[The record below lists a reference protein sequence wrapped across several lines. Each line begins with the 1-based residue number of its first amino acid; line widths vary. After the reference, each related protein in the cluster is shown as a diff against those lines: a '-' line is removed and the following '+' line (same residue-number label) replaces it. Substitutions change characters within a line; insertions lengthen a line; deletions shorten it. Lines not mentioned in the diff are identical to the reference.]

1 MEILCGQ
8 KHLSAQELWGKGK
21 SIVTDFNSLIAEFG
35 NQVRE
40 NLRFGEGEPEAQ
52 LTNPVAT
59 LLKGFGALHS
69 MEVQTVRETSL
80 KTAGGGLVSEG
91 LVRPDYAIMVDGVL
105 TGYVEL
111 KAPGKNIDPDS
122 FTKKSHEYKQWQ
134 RLRNLPNLLY
144 TNGTE
149 WRLYRYGK
157 PVPTGSEK
165 NDNAVNVSAGS
176 VIINKKRVLFPEKI
190 TWSAPANLATLF
202 LNFLRWVPAP
212 ITSADRLVETL
223 APLAALLREEMLLG
237 LDAQEKTYKAD
248 QAKAKKKGEEDLLI
262 PSKLVGLRDDWRDTL
277 APGTSNEEFADS
289 FAQTV
294 VFSLV
299 VALSEGHNLSI
310 ESLSTMANRLRS
322 QHGLLGNA
330 LGLLTEH
337 LDEKSSLYNALAVI
351 VRVMGAASWEYISGG
366 KADVYLHLYEHF
378 LSIYNP
384 EQRKKT
390 GSYYTPVEVVD
401 QMVRLVD
408 DALRTYMGK
417 EHGLASEGVSVID
430 PAMGTG
436 TYPLSVMHKVAKTE
450 SLAPA
455 ARTRALN
462 RLAKNLYG
470 FELQSGPFSVAELRL
485 NQTLKE
491 LGADVPED
499 GLNLYV
505 ADTLYDPYSR
515 AKPMSGNTLRLL
527 SQLSNKATR
536 VKREVPIQVCI
547 GNPPYKDKAQG
558 MGGWVESG
566 HRYKKKDE
574 KEKNSP
580 ILDDFRAPS
589 MGGYER
595 VLKNLYIY
603 FWRWAF
609 WKVFEDSF
617 RVIESESDNSQ
628 HAGVVCF
635 ITPSSYLN
643 GPGFAGMREYIRRS
657 SSRGW
662 IINVTPEG
670 YGPEKENAI
679 FAIKTPVAISLFIRE
694 ENTDEERMA
703 DIRYVALHGT
713 FEEKMQALANL
724 ELDGEE
730 FMPVRSGWG
739 NQFAPDSG
747 KDWNS
752 YLYMDDLYSVS
763 SSGIDPS
770 RKWVVAPSQRILEE
784 RWSELT
790 EGNDL
795 KIRANRFK
803 ETPTAGIAKG
813 KTPLLGNDTFQG
825 SKESLN
831 DQIAREVIPTV
842 PNIVPIGY
850 RSFDRQYILADARLL
865 DRPRPK
871 LWPYRIQNQIFI
883 VEQYARNPKNGPGLY
898 FSSLIPDKNAFKG
911 SHGGRCY
918 PVFTTDGEPNLRTS
932 VAQLLC
938 ERFGNDAPGN
948 LVYYLAALT
957 GHPEYVRT
965 FSKPLETSHMR
976 APLTADPEL
985 WERAVQLGKQVVWLH
1000 TYGER
1005 GEPLPGMKYLHQ
1017 LPEGADYTLPNP
1029 TVDMGKTMP
1038 EEKPS
1043 FSPDPVDSLSEEEN
1057 NPVMGTV
1064 SFGQARCENMEKRVF
1079 DYTIGGNQVLGLWA
1093 KYRLKKPEEVS
1104 SSPLDEIVQRE
1115 WPEAWSEE
1123 YERLLYTLTHL
1134 VHLEPAQEKLLD
1146 EVLAGEQI
1154 FREEFVDTED

>member
-1 MEILCGQ
+1 M
-8 KHLSAQELWGKGK
+8 
-21 SIVTDFNSLIAEFG
+21 TDFNSLIAEFG
-35 NQVRE
+35 RQVRE
-40 NLRFGEGEPEAQ
+40 NLRVGEGEPEAQ

-59 LLKGFGALHS
+59 LLQDFGALHS
-69 MEVQTVRETSL
+69 MKVVTVRETSL

-111 KAPGKNIDPDS
+111 KAPGKNIDPAS

-149 WRLYRYGK
+149 WRLYRYGE
-157 PVPTGSEK
+157 PVLTSTGY
-165 NDNAVNVSAGS
+165 DAVHMHGS
-176 VIINKKRVLFPEKI
+176 FSGHGTL
-190 TWSAPANLATLF
+190 SAPDALATFF

-212 ITSADRLVETL
+212 ITGADQLVETL

-237 LDAQEKTYKAD
+237 LSAQEKTYKAD
-248 QAKAKKKGEEDLLI
+248 QAKAKKKGEEDFVI
-262 PSKLVGLRDDWRDTL
+262 PPPLVGLRKDWRDTL
-277 APGTSNEEFADS
+277 APSTSNEEFADS

-299 VALSEGHNLSI
+299 VALSEGHDLSL
-310 ESLSTMANRLRS
+310 ETFSTMAGRLRS

-351 VRVMGAASWEYISGG
+351 VRVMGAASWADISGG
-366 KADVYLHLYEHF
+366 KSDVYLHLYEHF
-378 LSIYNP
+378 LKVYNP

-408 DALRTYMGK
+408 DALRTYLGK

-436 TYPLSVMHKVAKTE
+436 TYPLSVMHQVAKTE

-491 LGADVPED
+491 MGAEVPED

-505 ADTLYDPYSR
+505 ADTLSDPY
-515 AKPMSGNTLRLL
+515 AKQKPVNGNTLRLL

-547 GNPPYKDKAQG
+547 GNPPYKDKAEG

-566 HRYKKKDE
+566 FRSADVA
-574 KEKNSP
+574 SP
-580 ILDDFRAPS
+580 ILDDFRAPG
-589 MGGYER
+589 MGKYEY
-595 VLKNLYIY
+595 VLKNLYVY

-617 RVIESESDNSQ
+617 RALEGQLDSAQ
-628 HAGVVCF
+628 RAGVVCF
-635 ITPSSYLN
+635 ITADGYLN

-670 YGPEKENAI
+670 KRPPAKNAV
-679 FAIKTPVAISLFIRE
+679 FAIETPVSIALFLREEKTDEKTP
-694 ENTDEERMA
+694 A

-713 FEEKMQALANL
+713 FAEKMQALATLN
-724 ELDGEE
+724 LDGAE
-730 FMPVRSGWG
+730 FEPVRSGWG
-739 NQFAPDSG
+739 DKFAPEAGGDWDSYPELPDFYASCFPG
-747 KDWNS
+747 VKPN
-752 YLYMDDLYSVS
+752 
-763 SSGIDPS
+763 
-770 RKWVVAPSQRILEE
+770 KTWVYAPSESVLQE
-784 RWSELT
+784 RWAELI

-795 KIRANRFK
+795 EVRAERFK
-803 ETPTAGIAKG
+803 ETSSTGIAVG
-813 KTPLLGNDTFQG
+813 KKPLLGSDTFQG
-825 SKESLN
+825 SLESLN
-831 DQIAREVIPTV
+831 DQIARELIPDA
-842 PNIVPIGY
+842 PNIVPVGY
-850 RSFDRQYILADARLL
+850 RSFDRQYILADSRLL
-865 DRPRPK
+865 HRASPD
-871 LWPYRIQNQIFI
+871 LWEHRVSEQIFI
-883 VEQYARNPKNGPGLY
+883 VEQHAHYPKAGPGLY
-898 FSSLIPDKNAFKG
+898 FSALIPDMHAFNNR
-911 SHGGRCY
+911 GGRAH
-918 PVFTTDGEPNLRTS
+918 PALTVGGAPNLTEPAKQMLR
-932 VAQLLC
+932 
-938 ERFGNDAPGN
+938 ERFGDNAPGD

-957 GHPEYVRT
+957 GHPGYVRT
-965 FSKPLETSHMR
+965 FDKPLQQAGIR
-976 APLTADPEL
+976 VPLTADPAL

-1005 GEPLPGMKYLHQ
+1005 GESLPGMKYLHQ
-1017 LPEGADYTLPNP
+1017 LPKDADYTLPTP
-1029 TVDMGKTMP
+1029 TVDMGRTMP
-1038 EEKPS
+1038 EKKPS

-1064 SFGQARCENMEKRVF
+1064 SFGRARCENVEKRVF
-1079 DYTIGGNQVLGLWA
+1079 DYTVGGNQVLGLWA
-1093 KYRLKKPEEVS
+1093 KYRLKKPVVRRS
-1104 SSPLDEIVQRE
+1104 SSLNDIVQRE

-1123 YERLLYTLTHL
+1123 YERLFYTLTHL

-1146 EVLAGEQI
+1146 EVLVGEQI
-1154 FREEFVDTED
+1154 FREEFVDTEN

>member
-1 MEILCGQ
+1 M
-8 KHLSAQELWGKGK
+8 
-21 SIVTDFNSLIAEFG
+21 
-35 NQVRE
+35 
-40 NLRFGEGEPEAQ
+40 
-52 LTNPVAT
+52 
-59 LLKGFGALHS
+59 
-69 MEVQTVRETSL
+69 
-80 KTAGGGLVSEG
+80 
-91 LVRPDYAIMVDGVL
+91 RPDYAIMVDGVL

-111 KAPGKNIDPDS
+111 KAPGKNIDPAS
-122 FTKKSHEYKQWQ
+122 FGKKSHEYKQWQ

-149 WRLYRYGK
+149 WRLYRYGE
-157 PVPTGSEK
+157 PVLTSTGY
-165 NDNAVNVSAGS
+165 DAVHMHGS
-176 VIINKKRVLFPEKI
+176 FSGHGTL
-190 TWSAPANLATLF
+190 SAPDALATFF

-212 ITSADRLVETL
+212 IKSADQLVETL

-237 LDAQEKTYKAD
+237 LAVQEKTYKAD
-248 QAKAKKKGEEDLLI
+248 QAKAKKKGEEDFVI
-262 PSKLVGLRDDWRDTL
+262 PPPLVGLRKDWRDTL
-277 APGTSNEEFADS
+277 APSTSNEEFADS

-299 VALSEGHNLSI
+299 VALSEGHDLSL
-310 ESLSTMANRLRS
+310 ETFSTMAGRLRS

-351 VRVMGAASWEYISGG
+351 VRVMGAASWDDISGG
-366 KADVYLHLYEHF
+366 KSDVYLHLYEHF
-378 LSIYNP
+378 LKVYNP

-408 DALRTYMGK
+408 DALRTYLGK

-436 TYPLSVMHKVAKTE
+436 TYPLSVMHKVARTE

-455 ARTRALN
+455 AHTRALN

-491 LGADVPED
+491 LGADISED

-505 ADTLYDPYSR
+505 ADTLSDPY
-515 AKPMSGNTLRLL
+515 AKQKPVNGNTLRLL

-547 GNPPYKDKAQG
+547 GNPPYKDKAEG

-566 HRYKKKDE
+566 FRSPDVA
-574 KEKNSP
+574 SP
-580 ILDDFRAPS
+580 ILDDFRAS
-589 MGGYER
+589 GMGRYEY
-595 VLKNLYIY
+595 VLKNLYVY

-617 RVIESESDNSQ
+617 RAMEGQSDSAQ
-628 HAGVVCF
+628 RAGVVCF
-635 ITPSSYLN
+635 ITADGYLN

-670 YGPEKENAI
+670 KRPPAKNAV
-679 FAIKTPVAISLFIRE
+679 FAIETPVSIALFLRE
-694 ENTDEERMA
+694 ENTDEETPA

-713 FEEKMQALANL
+713 FAEKMQALAAL
-724 ELDGEE
+724 DLDGAE
-730 FMPVRSGWG
+730 FEPVRSGWG
-739 NQFAPDSG
+739 DKFAPEAGGDWDSYPELPDFYASCFPG
-747 KDWNS
+747 VKPN
-752 YLYMDDLYSVS
+752 
-763 SSGIDPS
+763 
-770 RKWVVAPSQRILEE
+770 KTWVYAPSESVLQE
-784 RWSELT
+784 RWAELI

-795 KIRANRFK
+795 EVRAERFK
-803 ETPTAGIAKG
+803 ETSSTGIAVG
-813 KTPLLGNDTFQG
+813 KKPLPGSDTFQG
-825 SKESLN
+825 SLESLN
-831 DQIAREVIPTV
+831 NQIARELIPDT
-842 PNIVPIGY
+842 PNIVQVGY
-850 RSFDRQYILADARLL
+850 RSFDRQYILADSRLL
-865 DRPRPK
+865 ERARPE
-871 LWPYRIQNQIFI
+871 LWEHRVPGQIFI
-883 VEQYARNPKNGPGLY
+883 VEQHAHYPKAGPGLY
-898 FSSLIPDKNAFKG
+898 FSALIPDMHAFNNR
-911 SHGGRCY
+911 GGRAH
-918 PVFTTDGEPNLRTS
+918 PALTIGGTPNLTEPAKQMLR
-932 VAQLLC
+932 
-938 ERFGNDAPGN
+938 ERLGDNAPGD

-957 GHPEYVRT
+957 GHPGYVRT
-965 FSKPLETSHMR
+965 FDEPLQQAGIR
-976 APLTADPEL
+976 VPLTADPAL

-1017 LPEGADYTLPNP
+1017 LPEGADYTLPTP

-1038 EEKPS
+1038 EKKPS
-1043 FSPDPVDSLSEEEN
+1043 FSPDPVNSLSEEQN
-1057 NPVMGTV
+1057 IPVTGTV
-1064 SFGQARCENMEKRVF
+1064 SFGRARCENMEKRVF
-1079 DYTIGGNQVLGLWA
+1079 DYTVGGNQVLGLWA
-1093 KYRLKKPEEVS
+1093 KYRLKKPGVRS
-1104 SSPLDEIVQRE
+1104 SSPLDYIVQRE
-1115 WPEAWSEE
+1115 WPPAWSEE

-1146 EVLAGEQI
+1146 EVLVGEQI

>member
-1 MEILCGQ
+1 
-8 KHLSAQELWGKGK
+8 
-21 SIVTDFNSLIAEFG
+21 
-35 NQVRE
+35 
-40 NLRFGEGEPEAQ
+40 
-52 LTNPVAT
+52 
-59 LLKGFGALHS
+59 
-69 MEVQTVRETSL
+69 
-80 KTAGGGLVSEG
+80 
-91 LVRPDYAIMVDGVL
+91 MVDGVL

-111 KAPGKNIDPDS
+111 KAPGKNIDPAS

-149 WRLYRYGK
+149 WRLYRYGE
-157 PVPTGSEK
+157 PVLTSTGYE
-165 NDNAVNVSAGS
+165 AVHMHGS
-176 VIINKKRVLFPEKI
+176 FSGHGTL
-190 TWSAPANLATLF
+190 SAPDALATFF

-212 ITSADRLVETL
+212 ITSADQLVETL

-237 LDAQEKTYKAD
+237 LSAQEKTYKAE
-248 QAKAKKKGEEDLLI
+248 QAKAKKKGEEDFVI
-262 PSKLVGLRDDWRDTL
+262 PPPLVGLRKDWRDTL
-277 APGTSNEEFADS
+277 APSTSNEEFADS

-299 VALSEGHNLSI
+299 VALSEGHDLSL
-310 ESLSTMANRLRS
+310 ETFSTMAGRLRS

-337 LDEKSSLYNALAVI
+337 LDEESSLYNALAVI
-351 VRVMGAASWEYISGG
+351 VRVMGAASWADISGG
-366 KADVYLHLYEHF
+366 KSDVYLHLYEHF
-378 LSIYNP
+378 LKVYNP

-408 DALRTYMGK
+408 DALRTYLGK

-436 TYPLSVMHKVAKTE
+436 TYPLSVMHQVAKTE

-485 NQTLKE
+485 NQTLRE
-491 LGADVPED
+491 MGGDVPED

-505 ADTLYDPYSR
+505 ADTLSDPY
-515 AKPMSGNTLRLL
+515 AKQKPVNGNTLRLL

-547 GNPPYKDKAQG
+547 GNPPYKDKAEG

-566 HRYKKKDE
+566 FRSPDVA
-574 KEKNSP
+574 SP
-580 ILDDFRAPS
+580 ILDDFRAPG
-589 MGGYER
+589 MGKYEY
-595 VLKNLYIY
+595 VLKNLYVY

-617 RVIESESDNSQ
+617 RALEGQSDSAQ
-628 HAGVVCF
+628 RAGVVCF
-635 ITPSSYLN
+635 ITADGYLH

-670 YGPEKENAI
+670 KRPPAKNAV
-679 FAIKTPVAISLFIRE
+679 FAIETPVSIALFLRE
-694 ENTDEERMA
+694 ENTDEETPA

-713 FEEKMQALANL
+713 FAEKMQALATL
-724 ELDGEE
+724 DLDGAGFE
-730 FMPVRSGWG
+730 PVRSGWG
-739 NQFAPDSG
+739 DKFAPEAGGDWDSYPALP
-747 KDWNS
+747 DFYAS
-752 YLYMDDLYSVS
+752 YFPGVK
-763 SSGIDPS
+763 PN
-770 RKWVVAPSQRILEE
+770 KTWVYAPSESVLQE
-784 RWSELT
+784 RWAELI

-795 KIRANRFK
+795 EVRAERFK
-803 ETPTAGIAKG
+803 ETSSTGIAVG
-813 KTPLLGNDTFQG
+813 KKPLPGNDTFQG
-825 SKESLN
+825 SLESLN
-831 DQIAREVIPTV
+831 DQITREIIPDA
-842 PNIVPIGY
+842 PNIVPVGY
-850 RSFDRQYILADARLL
+850 RSFDRQYILADSRLL
-865 DRPRPK
+865 HRASPD
-871 LWPYRIQNQIFI
+871 LWEHRVPGQIFI
-883 VEQYARNPKNGPGLY
+883 VEQHAHYPKAGPGLY
-898 FSSLIPDKNAFKG
+898 FSALIPDMHAFNNR
-911 SHGGRCY
+911 GGRAH
-918 PVFTTDGEPNLRTS
+918 PALTIGGTPNLTESASQMLR
-932 VAQLLC
+932 
-938 ERFGNDAPGN
+938 ERFGDNAPGD

-957 GHPEYVRT
+957 GHPGYVRT
-965 FSKPLETSHMR
+965 FDEPLQQAGIR
-976 APLTADPEL
+976 VPLTADPAL

-1017 LPEGADYTLPNP
+1017 LPEGADYALPTP

-1038 EEKPS
+1038 EKKPS
-1043 FSPDPVDSLSEEEN
+1043 FSPDTVTGSLSEEEN
-1057 NPVMGTV
+1057 ISVTGTV
-1064 SFGQARCENMEKRVF
+1064 SFGQARCENVEKRVF

-1093 KYRLKKPEEVS
+1093 KYRLKKPVVRRS
-1104 SSPLDEIVQRE
+1104 SSLNDIVQRE

>member
-1 MEILCGQ
+1 
-8 KHLSAQELWGKGK
+8 
-21 SIVTDFNSLIAEFG
+21 
-35 NQVRE
+35 
-40 NLRFGEGEPEAQ
+40 
-52 LTNPVAT
+52 
-59 LLKGFGALHS
+59 
-69 MEVQTVRETSL
+69 
-80 KTAGGGLVSEG
+80 
-91 LVRPDYAIMVDGVL
+91 MVDGVL

-111 KAPGKNIDPDS
+111 KAPGKNIDPAS
-122 FTKKSHEYKQWQ
+122 FAKKSHEYKQWQ

-149 WRLYRYGK
+149 WRLYRYGE
-157 PVPTGSEK
+157 PVLTSTGYE
-165 NDNAVNVSAGS
+165 AVHMHGS
-176 VIINKKRVLFPEKI
+176 FSGHGTL
-190 TWSAPANLATLF
+190 SAPDALATFF

-212 ITSADRLVETL
+212 ITSADQLVETL

-237 LDAQEKTYKAD
+237 LSAQEKTYKAE
-248 QAKAKKKGEEDLLI
+248 QAKAKKKGEEDSVF
-262 PSKLVGLRDDWRDTL
+262 PPPLVGLRKDWRDTL
-277 APGTSNEEFADS
+277 APSTSNEEFADS

-299 VALSEGHNLSI
+299 VALSEKKELSVKM
-310 ESLSTMANRLRS
+310 LSSMADRLRS

-337 LDEKSSLYNALAVI
+337 LDKKSSLYSALSVI
-351 VRVMGAASWEYISGG
+351 IRVLASASWDDISNG
-366 KADVYLHLYEHF
+366 KSDVYLHLYEHF
-378 LSIYNP
+378 LKVYNP

-408 DALRTYMGK
+408 DALRTYLGK

-436 TYPLSVMHKVAKTE
+436 TYPLSVMHQVAKTE

-462 RLAKNLYG
+462 RLANNLYG

-485 NQTLKE
+485 NETLKE
-491 LGADVPED
+491 MGADIPD
-499 GLNLYV
+499 GGLNLYV
-505 ADTLYDPYSR
+505 TDTLSDPY
-515 AKPMSGNTLRLL
+515 AKYKPLNGNTLRLL
-527 SQLSNKATR
+527 SELSNKATR

-547 GNPPYKDKAQG
+547 GNPPYKDKAEG

-566 HRYKKKDE
+566 FRSPDVA
-574 KEKNSP
+574 SP
-580 ILDDFRAPS
+580 ILDDFRAPG
-589 MGGYER
+589 MGKYEY
-595 VLKNLYIY
+595 VLKNLYVY

-617 RVIESESDNSQ
+617 RALGGQPDSSQ

-635 ITPSSYLN
+635 ITADGYLH

-657 SSRGW
+657 ASRGW

-670 YGPEKENAI
+670 LRPPAKNAV
-679 FAIKTPVAISLFIRE
+679 FAIETPVSIALFLRE
-694 ENTDEERMA
+694 ENTDEETPA

-713 FEEKMQALANL
+713 FTEKMQDLAALD
-724 ELDGEE
+724 LDSAE
-730 FMPVRSGWG
+730 FEPARSGWG
-739 NQFAPDSG
+739 DKFAPEAGGDWDSYPELP
-747 KDWNS
+747 DFYAS
-752 YLYMDDLYSVS
+752 YFPGVK
-763 SSGIDPS
+763 PN
-770 RKWVVAPSQRILEE
+770 KTWVYAPSESVLQE
-784 RWSELT
+784 RWAELI

-795 KIRANRFK
+795 EVRAERFK
-803 ETPTAGIAKG
+803 ETSSTGIAVG
-813 KTPLLGNDTFQG
+813 KKPLPGNDTFQG
-825 SKESLN
+825 SLESLN
-831 DQIAREVIPTV
+831 DQITREIIPDA
-842 PNIVPIGY
+842 PNIVPVGY
-850 RSFDRQYILADARLL
+850 RSFDRQYILADSRLL
-865 DRPRPK
+865 HRASPD
-871 LWPYRIQNQIFI
+871 LWEHRVPGQIFI
-883 VEQYARNPKNGPGLY
+883 VEQHAHYPKAGPGLY
-898 FSSLIPDKNAFKG
+898 FSALIPDMHAFNNR
-911 SHGGRCY
+911 GGRAH
-918 PVFTTDGEPNLRTS
+918 PALTIGGTPNLTESASQMLR
-932 VAQLLC
+932 
-938 ERFGNDAPGN
+938 ERFGDNAPGD

-957 GHPEYVRT
+957 GHPGYVRT
-965 FSKPLETSHMR
+965 FDEPLQQAGIR
-976 APLTADPEL
+976 VPLTADPAL

-1017 LPEGADYTLPNP
+1017 LPEGADYALPTP

-1038 EEKPS
+1038 EKKPS
-1043 FSPDPVDSLSEEEN
+1043 FSPDTVTGSLSEEEN
-1057 NPVMGTV
+1057 ISVTGTV
-1064 SFGQARCENMEKRVF
+1064 SFGRARCENVEKRVF

-1093 KYRLKKPEEVS
+1093 KYRLKKPIVRQ

-1115 WPEAWSEE
+1115 WPDAWSEE

>member
-1 MEILCGQ
+1 M
-8 KHLSAQELWGKGK
+8 
-21 SIVTDFNSLIAEFG
+21 TDFNSLIAEFG
-35 NQVRE
+35 RQVRE

-59 LLKGFGALHS
+59 LLKGFGALHL

-91 LVRPDYAIMVDGVL
+91 LVRPDYAIMVNGVL

-111 KAPGKNIDPDS
+111 KAPGKNIDPAS

-165 NDNAVNVSAGS
+165 NDNVVNVNAGS
-176 VIINKKRVLFPEKI
+176 FIIKKKRALFPEKI

-202 LNFLRWVPAP
+202 LNFLSWVPAP

-223 APLAALLREEMLLG
+223 APLAALLREEMLVSLK
-237 LDAQEKTYKAD
+237 AQEKMDRSKRTKAE
-248 QAKAKKKGEEDLLI
+248 KKGEEDLLI

-299 VALSEGHNLSI
+299 VALSENLDLNLDTFSSMI
-310 ESLSTMANRLRS
+310 RRLRS

-337 LDEKSSLYNALAVI
+337 LDEDSSLYSTLAVI
-351 VRVMGAASWEYISGG
+351 VRVMNAASWSDISSG
-366 KADVYLHLYEHF
+366 KSDVYLHLYEHF
-378 LSIYNP
+378 LKVYNP

-408 DALRTYMGK
+408 DALRTYFGM
-417 EHGLASEGVSVID
+417 EHGLASESVSVID

-491 LGADVPED
+491 LGGEVPEE
-499 GLNLYV
+499 GLKLYV
-505 ADTLYDPYSR
+505 ANTLDDPYT
-515 AKPMSGNTLRLL
+515 KPKSVNSQTLRLL
-527 SQLSNKATR
+527 YQLSNKATR

-566 HRYKKKDE
+566 HRYKKKDK

-589 MGGYER
+589 MGKYEY
-595 VLKNLYIY
+595 VLKNLYVY

-617 RVIESESDNSQ
+617 RALEGQPDSAQ
-628 HAGVVCF
+628 RAGVVCF
-635 ITPSSYLN
+635 ITADGYLN

-670 YGPEKENAI
+670 LQPPAENAI
-679 FAIKTPVAISLFIRE
+679 FAIETPVSIALFLRE
-694 ENTDEERMA
+694 EDTDEETPA

-713 FEEKMQALANL
+713 FAEKMQALAAL
-724 ELDGEE
+724 DLDGAE
-730 FMPVRSGWG
+730 FEPVRSGWG
-739 NQFAPDSG
+739 DKFAPEAGGDWDSYPELP
-747 KDWNS
+747 DF
-752 YLYMDDLYSVS
+752 YLDHFP
-763 SSGIDPS
+763 GIDPS
-770 RKWVVAPSQRILEE
+770 RSWVYDPSLSILEE
-784 RWSELT
+784 RWAELI
-790 EGNDL
+790 EGTDL
-795 KIRANRFK
+795 QVRAERFK
-803 ETPTAGIAKG
+803 KTDSTSIFAGK
-813 KTPLLGNDTFQG
+813 KPLPGEDTFQG
-825 SKESLN
+825 SHESLN
-831 DQIAREVIPTV
+831 DQIAREVIPDA
-842 PNIVPIGY
+842 PNIVPVGY
-850 RSFDRQYILADARLL
+850 RSFDRQYILADARLIH
-865 DRPRPK
+865 RPSPK
-871 LWPYRIQNQIFI
+871 LWEYRIPGQIFI
-883 VEQYARNPKNGPGLY
+883 VEQHSRHPKAGPGLY
-898 FSSLIPDKNAFKG
+898 ISSLIPDKNSFKG
-911 SHGGRCY
+911 SEGGRAH
-918 PVFTTDGEPNLRTS
+918 PVLTVSGIPNLTES
-932 VAQLLC
+932 AAQILR
-938 ERFGNDAPGN
+938 ERFGDNAPGD

-957 GHPEYVRT
+957 GHPGYVRT
-965 FSKPLETSHMR
+965 FDKPLQQAGIR
-976 APLTADPEL
+976 VPLTADPAL

-1005 GEPLPGMKYLHQ
+1005 GESLPGMKYLHQ
-1017 LPEGADYTLPNP
+1017 LPEGADYALPTP

-1038 EEKPS
+1038 EKKPS
-1043 FSPDPVDSLSEEEN
+1043 FSPDPVNSLSEEEN

-1064 SFGQARCENMEKRVF
+1064 SFGKARCENVEKRVF

-1093 KYRLKKPEEVS
+1093 KYRLKKPVVRRS
-1104 SSPLDEIVQRE
+1104 SSLNDIVQRE
-1115 WPEAWSEE
+1115 WPDAWSEE

>member
-1 MEILCGQ
+1 
-8 KHLSAQELWGKGK
+8 
-21 SIVTDFNSLIAEFG
+21 
-35 NQVRE
+35 
-40 NLRFGEGEPEAQ
+40 
-52 LTNPVAT
+52 
-59 LLKGFGALHS
+59 
-69 MEVQTVRETSL
+69 
-80 KTAGGGLVSEG
+80 
-91 LVRPDYAIMVDGVL
+91 MVDGVL

-111 KAPGKNIDPDS
+111 KAPGKNIDPAS

-149 WRLYRYGK
+149 WRLYRYGE
-157 PVPTGSEK
+157 PVLTSTGY
-165 NDNAVNVSAGS
+165 DAVHMHGS
-176 VIINKKRVLFPEKI
+176 FSGHGTL
-190 TWSAPANLATLF
+190 SAPDALATFF

-212 ITSADRLVETL
+212 ITSADQLVETL

-237 LDAQEKTYKAD
+237 LAVQEKTYKAN
-248 QAKAKKKGEEDLLI
+248 QAKAKKKGEEDFVI
-262 PSKLVGLRDDWRDTL
+262 PPPLVGLRKDWRDTL
-277 APGTSNEEFADS
+277 APSTSNEEFADS

-299 VALSEGHNLSI
+299 VALSEGHDLSL
-310 ESLSTMANRLRS
+310 ETFSTMAGRLRS

-351 VRVMGAASWEYISGG
+351 VRVMGAASWADISGG
-366 KADVYLHLYEHF
+366 KSDVYLHLYEHF
-378 LSIYNP
+378 LKVYNP

-408 DALRTYMGK
+408 DALRTYLGK

-436 TYPLSVMHKVAKTE
+436 TYPLSVMHQVAKTE

-505 ADTLYDPYSR
+505 ADTLGDPY
-515 AKPMSGNTLRLL
+515 AKQKPVNGNTLRLL

-547 GNPPYKDKAQG
+547 GNPPYKDKAEG

-566 HRYKKKDE
+566 FRSADVS
-574 KEKNSP
+574 SP
-580 ILDDFRAPS
+580 ILDDFRAPG
-589 MGGYER
+589 MGKYGY
-595 VLKNLYIY
+595 VLKNLYVY

-617 RVIESESDNSQ
+617 RALDGQPDSTQ
-628 HAGVVCF
+628 RAGVVCF
-635 ITPSSYLN
+635 ITADGYLN

-670 YGPEKENAI
+670 LRPPKGTAVFDIE
-679 FAIKTPVAISLFIRE
+679 TPVSIALFLRE
-694 ENTDEERMA
+694 ENTDEENPA
-703 DIRYVALHGT
+703 DIRYVALHGKL
-713 FEEKMQALANL
+713 EEKMQALAA
-724 ELDGEE
+724 LDLDSAE
-730 FMPVRSGWG
+730 FEPVRSGWG
-739 NQFAPDSG
+739 DKFAPETGGDWDSYPALPDFYTKNFQG
-747 KDWNS
+747 VKPN
-752 YLYMDDLYSVS
+752 
-763 SSGIDPS
+763 
-770 RKWVVAPSQRILEE
+770 KTWVYAPSENVLQE
-784 RWSELT
+784 RWAELI
-790 EGNDL
+790 EGNNL
-795 KIRANRFK
+795 EVRAERFK
-803 ETPTAGIAKG
+803 KTGSTSISAGKKPLPG
-813 KTPLLGNDTFQG
+813 KDTFQG
-825 SKESLN
+825 SRESLN
-831 DQIAREVIPTV
+831 DQIARELIPDA
-842 PNIVPIGY
+842 PNIVPVGY
-850 RSFDRQYILADARLL
+850 RSFDRQYILADSRLL
-865 DRPRPK
+865 ERARPE
-871 LWPYRIQNQIFI
+871 LWEHRVPGQIFI
-883 VEQYARNPKNGPGLY
+883 VEQHARYPKSGPGLY
-898 FSSLIPDKNAFKG
+898 FDALIPDMNAFNNR
-911 SHGGRCY
+911 GGRTH
-918 PVFTTDGEPNLRTS
+918 PVLTTSGTPNLTEPATQMLR
-932 VAQLLC
+932 
-938 ERFGNDAPGN
+938 ERFGDNAPGD

-957 GHPEYVRT
+957 GHPGYVRT
-965 FSKPLETSHMR
+965 FDEPLQQAGIR
-976 APLTADPEL
+976 VPLTADPEL

-1017 LPEGADYTLPNP
+1017 LPEGANYTLPTP

-1038 EEKPS
+1038 EKKPS
-1043 FSPDPVDSLSEEEN
+1043 FSPDPVNSLSEEEN

-1064 SFGQARCENMEKRVF
+1064 SFGRARCENVEKRVF
-1079 DYTIGGNQVLGLWA
+1079 DYTVGGNQVLGLWA
-1093 KYRLKKPEEVS
+1093 KYRLKKPGVRS
-1104 SSPLDEIVQRE
+1104 SSPLDYIVQRE
-1115 WPEAWSEE
+1115 WPPAWSEE

>member
-1 MEILCGQ
+1 M
-8 KHLSAQELWGKGK
+8 
-21 SIVTDFNSLIAEFG
+21 
-35 NQVRE
+35 
-40 NLRFGEGEPEAQ
+40 
-52 LTNPVAT
+52 
-59 LLKGFGALHS
+59 
-69 MEVQTVRETSL
+69 
-80 KTAGGGLVSEG
+80 
-91 LVRPDYAIMVDGVL
+91 RPDYAIMVDGVL

-111 KAPGKNIDPDS
+111 KAPGKNIDPAS

-149 WRLYRYGK
+149 WRLYRYGE
-157 PVPTGSEK
+157 PVLTSTGY
-165 NDNAVNVSAGS
+165 DAVHMHGS
-176 VIINKKRVLFPEKI
+176 FSGHGTL
-190 TWSAPANLATLF
+190 SAPDALAAFF
-202 LNFLRWVPAP
+202 LNFLRWAPSP
-212 ITSADRLVETL
+212 ITSADQLVGTL

-237 LDAQEKTYKAD
+237 LAVQEKTYKAD
-248 QAKAKKKGEEDLLI
+248 QTKAKKKGEEDFVI
-262 PSKLVGLRDDWRDTL
+262 PPPLVGLRKDWRDTL
-277 APGTSNEEFADS
+277 APSTSNEEFADS

-299 VALSEGHNLSI
+299 VALSEGHDLSL
-310 ESLSTMANRLRS
+310 ETFSTMAGRLRS

-351 VRVMGAASWEYISGG
+351 VRVMGAASWKYISGG
-366 KADVYLHLYEHF
+366 KSDVYLHLYEHF
-378 LSIYNP
+378 LKVYNP

-408 DALRTYMGK
+408 DALRPYLGK

-436 TYPLSVMHKVAKTE
+436 TYPLSVMHQVAKAE

-491 LGADVPED
+491 LGAEIPED

-505 ADTLYDPYSR
+505 ADTLSDPY
-515 AKPMSGNTLRLL
+515 AKQKPVNSQTLRLL

-547 GNPPYKDKAQG
+547 GNPPYKDKAEG

-566 HRYKKKDE
+566 FRSPAVA
-574 KEKNSP
+574 SP
-580 ILDDFRAPS
+580 ILDDFRAPG
-589 MGGYER
+589 MGKYEY
-595 VLKNLYIY
+595 VLKNLYVY

-617 RVIESESDNSQ
+617 RALEGQPDSTQ
-628 HAGVVCF
+628 RAGVVCF
-635 ITPSSYLN
+635 ITADGYLN

-670 YGPEKENAI
+670 KRPPAKNAV
-679 FAIKTPVAISLFIRE
+679 FAIETPVSIALFLRE
-694 ENTDEERMA
+694 ENTDEETPA

-713 FEEKMQALANL
+713 FAEKMHALATL
-724 ELDGEE
+724 DLDGAE
-730 FMPVRSGWG
+730 FEPVRSGWG
-739 NQFAPDSG
+739 DKFAPEAGGDWDSYPELPDFYASCFPG
-747 KDWNS
+747 VKPN
-752 YLYMDDLYSVS
+752 
-763 SSGIDPS
+763 
-770 RKWVVAPSQRILEE
+770 KTWVYAPSESVLQE
-784 RWSELT
+784 RWAELI

-795 KIRANRFK
+795 EVRAERFK
-803 ETPTAGIAKG
+803 ETRDTKITEG
-813 KTPLLGNDTFQG
+813 KKPLPGSDTFQG
-825 SKESLN
+825 SLESLN
-831 DQIAREVIPTV
+831 DQIARELIPDT
-842 PNIVPIGY
+842 PNIVQVGY

-865 DRPRPK
+865 HMPSPK
-871 LWPYRIQNQIFI
+871 LWEHRVSEQIFI
-883 VEQYARNPKNGPGLY
+883 VEQHARHPQAGPGLY
-898 FSSLIPDKNAFKG
+898 FDALIPDMNAFNNR
-911 SHGGRCY
+911 GGRAH
-918 PVFTTDGEPNLRTS
+918 PVLNVNGTPNLTEPATQMLR
-932 VAQLLC
+932 
-938 ERFGNDAPGN
+938 ERFGDNAPGN

-957 GHPEYVRT
+957 GHPGYVRT
-965 FSKPLETSHMR
+965 FDEPLQQAGIR
-976 APLTADPEL
+976 VPLTADPAL

-1005 GEPLPGMKYLHQ
+1005 GEPLPGIKYLHQ
-1017 LPEGADYTLPNP
+1017 LPKDADYTLPNP

-1038 EEKPS
+1038 EKKPS
-1043 FSPDPVDSLSEEEN
+1043 FSPDPVDSLSKEEN

-1064 SFGQARCENMEKRVF
+1064 SFGQARCENVEKRVF
-1079 DYTIGGNQVLGLWA
+1079 DYTVGGNQVLGLWA
-1093 KYRLKKPEEVS
+1093 KYRLKKPVVRRS
-1104 SSPLDEIVQRE
+1104 SSLNDIVQRE

>member
-1 MEILCGQ
+1 M
-8 KHLSAQELWGKGK
+8 
-21 SIVTDFNSLIAEFG
+21 
-35 NQVRE
+35 
-40 NLRFGEGEPEAQ
+40 
-52 LTNPVAT
+52 
-59 LLKGFGALHS
+59 
-69 MEVQTVRETSL
+69 
-80 KTAGGGLVSEG
+80 
-91 LVRPDYAIMVDGVL
+91 RPDYAIMVDGVL

-111 KAPGKNIDPDS
+111 KAPGKNIDPAS

-149 WRLYRYGK
+149 WRLYRYGE
-157 PVPTGSEK
+157 PVLTSTGY
-165 NDNAVNVSAGS
+165 DAVHMHGS
-176 VIINKKRVLFPEKI
+176 FSGHGTL
-190 TWSAPANLATLF
+190 SAPDALAAFF
-202 LNFLRWVPAP
+202 LNFLRWAPSP
-212 ITSADRLVETL
+212 ITSADQLVGTL

-237 LDAQEKTYKAD
+237 LAVQEKTYKAD
-248 QAKAKKKGEEDLLI
+248 QTKAKKKGEEDFVI
-262 PSKLVGLRDDWRDTL
+262 PPPLVGLRKDWRDTL
-277 APGTSNEEFADS
+277 APSTSNEEFADS

-299 VALSEGHNLSI
+299 VALSEGHDLSL
-310 ESLSTMANRLRS
+310 ETFSTMAGRLRS

-351 VRVMGAASWEYISGG
+351 VRVMGAASWKYISGG
-366 KADVYLHLYEHF
+366 KSDVYLHLYEHF
-378 LSIYNP
+378 LKVYNP

-408 DALRTYMGK
+408 DALRTYLGK

-436 TYPLSVMHKVAKTE
+436 TYPLSVMHQVAKAE

-491 LGADVPED
+491 LGAEIPED

-505 ADTLYDPYSR
+505 ADTLSDPY
-515 AKPMSGNTLRLL
+515 AKQKPVNSQTLRLL

-547 GNPPYKDKAQG
+547 GNPPYKDKAEG

-566 HRYKKKDE
+566 FRSPAVA
-574 KEKNSP
+574 SP
-580 ILDDFRAPS
+580 ILDDFRAPG
-589 MGGYER
+589 MGKYEY
-595 VLKNLYIY
+595 VLKNLYVY

-617 RVIESESDNSQ
+617 RALEGQPDSTQ
-628 HAGVVCF
+628 RAGVVCF
-635 ITPSSYLN
+635 ITADGYLN

-670 YGPEKENAI
+670 KRPPAKNAV
-679 FAIKTPVAISLFIRE
+679 FAIETPVSIALFLRE
-694 ENTDEERMA
+694 ENTDEETPA

-713 FEEKMQALANL
+713 FAEKMHALATL
-724 ELDGEE
+724 DLDGAE
-730 FMPVRSGWG
+730 FEPVRSGWG
-739 NQFAPDSG
+739 DKFAPEAGGDWDSYPELPDFYASCFPG
-747 KDWNS
+747 VKPN
-752 YLYMDDLYSVS
+752 
-763 SSGIDPS
+763 
-770 RKWVVAPSQRILEE
+770 KTWVYAPSESVLQE
-784 RWSELT
+784 RWAELI

-795 KIRANRFK
+795 EVRAERFK
-803 ETPTAGIAKG
+803 ETRDTKITEG
-813 KTPLLGNDTFQG
+813 KKPLPGSDTFQG
-825 SKESLN
+825 SLESLN
-831 DQIAREVIPTV
+831 DQIARELIPDT
-842 PNIVPIGY
+842 PNIVQVGY

-865 DRPRPK
+865 HMPSPK
-871 LWPYRIQNQIFI
+871 LWEHRVSEQIFI
-883 VEQYARNPKNGPGLY
+883 VEQHARHPQAGPGLY
-898 FSSLIPDKNAFKG
+898 FDALIPDMNAFNNR
-911 SHGGRCY
+911 GGRAH
-918 PVFTTDGEPNLRTS
+918 PVLNVNGTPNLTEPATQMLR
-932 VAQLLC
+932 
-938 ERFGNDAPGN
+938 ERFGDNAPGN

-957 GHPEYVRT
+957 GHPGYVRT
-965 FSKPLETSHMR
+965 FDEPLQQAGIR
-976 APLTADPEL
+976 VPLTADPAL

-1005 GEPLPGMKYLHQ
+1005 GEPLPGIKYLHQ
-1017 LPEGADYTLPNP
+1017 LPKDADYTLLNP

-1038 EEKPS
+1038 EKKPS
-1043 FSPDPVDSLSEEEN
+1043 FSPDPVDSLSKEEN

-1064 SFGQARCENMEKRVF
+1064 SFGQARCENVEKRVF
-1079 DYTIGGNQVLGLWA
+1079 DYTVGGNQVLGLWA
-1093 KYRLKKPEEVS
+1093 KYRLKKPVMRRS
-1104 SSPLDEIVQRE
+1104 SSLNDIVQRE

>member
-1 MEILCGQ
+1 M
-8 KHLSAQELWGKGK
+8 
-21 SIVTDFNSLIAEFG
+21 
-35 NQVRE
+35 
-40 NLRFGEGEPEAQ
+40 
-52 LTNPVAT
+52 
-59 LLKGFGALHS
+59 
-69 MEVQTVRETSL
+69 
-80 KTAGGGLVSEG
+80 
-91 LVRPDYAIMVDGVL
+91 RPDYAITVDGVL

-111 KAPGKNIDPDS
+111 KAPGKNIDPAS
-122 FTKKSHEYKQWQ
+122 FTKKSHEYRQWQ

-149 WRLYRYGK
+149 WRLYRYGE
-157 PVPTGSEK
+157 PVLTSTGY
-165 NDNAVNVSAGS
+165 DAVHMHGS
-176 VIINKKRVLFPEKI
+176 FSGHGTL
-190 TWSAPANLATLF
+190 SAPDALATFF

-212 ITSADRLVETL
+212 IKSADQLVETL

-237 LDAQEKTYKAD
+237 LSAQEKTYKAE
-248 QAKAKKKGEEDLLI
+248 QAKAKKKGEEDFVI
-262 PSKLVGLRDDWRDTL
+262 PPPLVGLRKDWRDTL
-277 APGTSNEEFADS
+277 APSTSNEEFADS

-299 VALSEGHNLSI
+299 VALSENLDL
-310 ESLSTMANRLRS
+310 SLETFSTMAGRLRS

-330 LGLLTEH
+330 LSLLTDH

-351 VRVMGAASWEYISGG
+351 VRVMDAASWADISGG
-366 KADVYLHLYEHF
+366 KSDVYLHLYEHF
-378 LSIYNP
+378 LKVYNP

-408 DALRTYMGK
+408 DALRAYLGK

-436 TYPLSVMHKVAKTE
+436 TYPLSVMHQVAKTD

-485 NQTLKE
+485 NETLKE
-491 LGADVPED
+491 MGAEVPED

-505 ADTLYDPYSR
+505 ADTLSDPY
-515 AKPMSGNTLRLL
+515 AKQKPVNGNTLRLL

-547 GNPPYKDKAQG
+547 GNPPYKDKAEG

-566 HRYKKKDE
+566 FRSADVA
-574 KEKNSP
+574 SP
-580 ILDDFRAPS
+580 ILDDFRAQG
-589 MGGYER
+589 MGKYEY
-595 VLKNLYIY
+595 VLKNLYVY

-617 RVIESESDNSQ
+617 RALEGQPDSAQ
-628 HAGVVCF
+628 RAGVVCF
-635 ITPSSYLN
+635 ITADGYLH

-670 YGPEKENAI
+670 KRPPAKNAV
-679 FAIKTPVAISLFIRE
+679 FAIETPVSIALFLRE
-694 ENTDEERMA
+694 EKTDEETPA

-713 FEEKMQALANL
+713 FAEKMQALAALN
-724 ELDGEE
+724 LDGAE
-730 FMPVRSGWG
+730 FEPVRSGWG
-739 NQFAPDSG
+739 DKFAPEAGGDWDSYPEIPDFYTSCFPG
-747 KDWNS
+747 VKPN
-752 YLYMDDLYSVS
+752 
-763 SSGIDPS
+763 
-770 RKWVVAPSQRILEE
+770 KTWVYAPSESVLQE
-784 RWSELT
+784 RWAELI

-795 KIRANRFK
+795 EVRAERFK
-803 ETPTAGIAKG
+803 ETRDTKITEG
-813 KTPLLGNDTFQG
+813 KKPLPGSDTFQG
-825 SKESLN
+825 SLESLN
-831 DQIAREVIPTV
+831 EQIAREFIPDT
-842 PNIVPIGY
+842 PNIVQVGY
-850 RSFDRQYILADARLL
+850 RSFDRQYILADARLA
-865 DRPRPK
+865 DMPRPK
-871 LWPYRIQNQIFI
+871 LWEHRVPGQIFI
-883 VEQYARNPKNGPGLY
+883 VEQHARHPQAGPGLY
-898 FSSLIPDKNAFKG
+898 FDALIPDMNAFNNR
-911 SHGGRCY
+911 GGRAH
-918 PVFTTDGEPNLRTS
+918 PALTIGGAPNLTEPA
-932 VAQLLC
+932 AQMLR
-938 ERFGNDAPGN
+938 ERFGNNAPGD

-957 GHPEYVRT
+957 GHPGYVRT
-965 FSKPLETSHMR
+965 FDVPLQQAGIR
-976 APLTADPEL
+976 VPLTADPEL

-1017 LPEGADYTLPNP
+1017 IPEGADYTLPNP
-1029 TVDMGKTMP
+1029 TVDMGRTMP
-1038 EEKPS
+1038 EKKPS
-1043 FSPDPVDSLSEEEN
+1043 FSPDPVDSLSEEQDT
-1057 NPVMGTV
+1057 PVMGTV
-1064 SFGQARCENMEKRVF
+1064 SFGRSRCENVERRVF
-1079 DYTIGGNQVLGLWA
+1079 NYTVGGNQVLGLWA
-1093 KYRLKKPEEVS
+1093 KYRLKKPVVRRS
-1104 SSPLDEIVQRE
+1104 SSLNDIVQRE
-1115 WPEAWSEE
+1115 WPDAWSEE

>member
-1 MEILCGQ
+1 M
-8 KHLSAQELWGKGK
+8 
-21 SIVTDFNSLIAEFG
+21 
-35 NQVRE
+35 
-40 NLRFGEGEPEAQ
+40 
-52 LTNPVAT
+52 
-59 LLKGFGALHS
+59 
-69 MEVQTVRETSL
+69 
-80 KTAGGGLVSEG
+80 
-91 LVRPDYAIMVDGVL
+91 RPDYAIMVDGVL

-111 KAPGKNIDPDS
+111 KAPGKNIDPAS

-149 WRLYRYGK
+149 WRLYRYGE
-157 PVPTGSEK
+157 PVLTSTGY
-165 NDNAVNVSAGS
+165 DAVHMHGS
-176 VIINKKRVLFPEKI
+176 FSGHGTL
-190 TWSAPANLATLF
+190 SAPDALAAFF
-202 LNFLRWVPAP
+202 LNFLRWAPSP
-212 ITSADRLVETL
+212 ITSADQLVGTL

-237 LDAQEKTYKAD
+237 LAVQEKTYKAD
-248 QAKAKKKGEEDLLI
+248 QTKAKKKGEEDFVI
-262 PSKLVGLRDDWRDTL
+262 PPPLVGLRKDWRDTL
-277 APGTSNEEFADS
+277 APSTSNEEFADS

-299 VALSEGHNLSI
+299 VALSEGHDLSL
-310 ESLSTMANRLRS
+310 ETFSTMAGRLRS

-351 VRVMGAASWEYISGG
+351 VRVMGAASWKYISGG
-366 KADVYLHLYEHF
+366 KSDVYLHLYEHF
-378 LSIYNP
+378 LKVYNP

-408 DALRTYMGK
+408 DALRTYLGK

-436 TYPLSVMHKVAKTE
+436 TYPLSVMHKVARTE

-491 LGADVPED
+491 LGADIPED

-505 ADTLYDPYSR
+505 ADTLSDPY
-515 AKPMSGNTLRLL
+515 AKQKPVNGNTLRLL

-547 GNPPYKDKAQG
+547 GNPPYKDKAEG

-566 HRYKKKDE
+566 FRSADVA
-574 KEKNSP
+574 SP
-580 ILDDFRAPS
+580 ILDDFRAQG
-589 MGGYER
+589 MGKYEY
-595 VLKNLYIY
+595 VLKNLYVY

-617 RVIESESDNSQ
+617 RALEDQLDSAQN
-628 HAGVVCF
+628 AGVVCF
-635 ITPSSYLN
+635 ITASGYLN
-643 GPGFAGMREYIRRS
+643 GPGFAGMREYTRRL

-670 YGPEKENAI
+670 KRPPAKNAV
-679 FAIKTPVAISLFIRE
+679 FAIETPVSIALFLRE
-694 ENTDEERMA
+694 EKTDKETPA

-713 FEEKMQALANL
+713 FAEKMQALAAL
-724 ELDGEE
+724 ELDSAE
-730 FMPVRSGWG
+730 FEPVRSGWG
-739 NQFAPDSG
+739 DKFAPEAGGDWDSYPELPDFYASCFPG
-747 KDWNS
+747 VKPN
-752 YLYMDDLYSVS
+752 
-763 SSGIDPS
+763 
-770 RKWVVAPSQRILEE
+770 KTWVYAPSESVLQE
-784 RWSELT
+784 RWGELI

-795 KIRANRFK
+795 EVRAERFK
-803 ETPTAGIAKG
+803 ETRDTKITEG
-813 KTPLLGNDTFQG
+813 KNPLPGNDTFLG
-825 SKESLN
+825 SLESLN
-831 DQIAREVIPTV
+831 DQIARELIPDT
-842 PNIVPIGY
+842 PNIVQVGY
-850 RSFDRQYILADARLL
+850 RSFDRQYILADARLA

-871 LWPYRIQNQIFI
+871 LWEHRVSEQIFI
-883 VEQYARNPKNGPGLY
+883 VEQHAHYPKAGPGLH
-898 FSSLIPDKNAFKG
+898 FSALIPDMDAFKG
-911 SHGGRCY
+911 SEGGRAH
-918 PVFTTDGEPNLRTS
+918 PVLNLNGTPNLTEPA
-932 VAQLLC
+932 AQMLR
-938 ERFGNDAPGN
+938 ERFGDNAPGD

-957 GHPEYVRT
+957 GHPGYVRT
-965 FSKPLETSHMR
+965 FDEPLQQAGIR
-976 APLTADPEL
+976 VPLTADPEL
-985 WERAVQLGKQVVWLH
+985 WERAVRLGKQVVWLH

-1017 LPEGADYTLPNP
+1017 LPEGADYTLPTP

-1038 EEKPS
+1038 EKRPS
-1043 FSPDPVDSLSEEEN
+1043 FSPDPVGSLSEEQN
-1057 NPVMGTV
+1057 NPVTGTV
-1064 SFGQARCENMEKRVF
+1064 SFGRARCENVEKRVF
-1079 DYTIGGNQVLGLWA
+1079 DYTVGGNQVLGLWA
-1093 KYRLKKPEEVS
+1093 KYRLKKPIVRR

-1115 WPEAWSEE
+1115 WPDAWSEE

-1134 VHLEPAQEKLLD
+1134 VHLEPAQEKLLG

>member
-1 MEILCGQ
+1 M
-8 KHLSAQELWGKGK
+8 
-21 SIVTDFNSLIAEFG
+21 TDFNSLIAEFG
-35 NQVRE
+35 RQVRE
-40 NLRFGEGEPEAQ
+40 NLRVGEGEPEAQ

-59 LLKGFGALHS
+59 LLQDFGALHS
-69 MEVQTVRETSL
+69 MKVVTVRETSL

-91 LVRPDYAIMVDGVL
+91 LVRPDYAITVDGVL

-111 KAPGKNIDPDS
+111 KAPGKNIDPAS
-122 FTKKSHEYKQWQ
+122 FGKKSHEYKQWQ

-149 WRLYRYGK
+149 WRLYRYGE
-157 PVPTGSEK
+157 PVLTSTGY
-165 NDNAVNVSAGS
+165 DAMHMHGS
-176 VIINKKRVLFPEKI
+176 FSGHGTL
-190 TWSAPANLATLF
+190 SAPDALATFF

-212 ITSADRLVETL
+212 IKSADQLVETL

-237 LDAQEKTYKAD
+237 LAVQEKTYKAD
-248 QAKAKKKGEEDLLI
+248 QAKAKKKGEEDFVI
-262 PSKLVGLRDDWRDTL
+262 PPPLVGLRKDWRDTL
-277 APGTSNEEFADS
+277 APSTSNEEFADS

-299 VALSEGHNLSI
+299 VALSEGHDLSL
-310 ESLSTMANRLRS
+310 ETFSTMAGRLRS

-351 VRVMGAASWEYISGG
+351 VRVMGAASWDNISGG
-366 KADVYLHLYEHF
+366 KSDVYLHLYEHF
-378 LSIYNP
+378 LKVYNP

-390 GSYYTPVEVVD
+390 GSYYTPVEVVN

-408 DALRTYMGK
+408 DALRTYLGK

-505 ADTLYDPYSR
+505 ADTLSDPY
-515 AKPMSGNTLRLL
+515 AKQKPVNGNTLRLL

-547 GNPPYKDKAQG
+547 GNPPYKDKAEG

-566 HRYKKKDE
+566 FRSADVA
-574 KEKNSP
+574 SP
-580 ILDDFRAPS
+580 ILDDFRAPG
-589 MGGYER
+589 MGKYEY

-617 RVIESESDNSQ
+617 RALESQSDSAQ

-635 ITPSSYLN
+635 ITADGYLN
-643 GPGFAGMREYIRRS
+643 GPGFAGMREYIRHS

-670 YGPEKENAI
+670 KRPPAKNAV
-679 FAIKTPVAISLFIRE
+679 FAIETPVSIALFLREEKTDEKTP
-694 ENTDEERMA
+694 A

-713 FEEKMQALANL
+713 FAEKMQALATLN
-724 ELDGEE
+724 LDGAE
-730 FMPVRSGWG
+730 FEPVRSGWG
-739 NQFAPDSG
+739 DKFAPEAGGDWDSYPELPDFYASCFPG
-747 KDWNS
+747 VKPN
-752 YLYMDDLYSVS
+752 
-763 SSGIDPS
+763 
-770 RKWVVAPSQRILEE
+770 KTWVYAPSESVLQE
-784 RWSELT
+784 RWAELI

-795 KIRANRFK
+795 EVRAERFK
-803 ETPTAGIAKG
+803 ETSSTGIAVG
-813 KTPLLGNDTFQG
+813 KKPLLGSDTFQG
-825 SKESLN
+825 SLESLN
-831 DQIAREVIPTV
+831 DQIARELIPDA
-842 PNIVPIGY
+842 PNIVPVGY
-850 RSFDRQYILADARLL
+850 RSFDRQYILADSRLL
-865 DRPRPK
+865 HRASPD
-871 LWPYRIQNQIFI
+871 LWEHRVSEQIFI
-883 VEQYARNPKNGPGLY
+883 VEQNAHYPKAGPGLY
-898 FSSLIPDKNAFKG
+898 FSALIPDMDAFNNR
-911 SHGGRCY
+911 GGRAH
-918 PVFTTDGEPNLRTS
+918 PVLTIGGTPNLTESTTQMLR
-932 VAQLLC
+932 
-938 ERFGNDAPGN
+938 ERFGDNAPGD

-957 GHPEYVRT
+957 GHPGYVRT
-965 FSKPLETSHMR
+965 FDEPLQQAGIR
-976 APLTADPEL
+976 VPLTADPAL
-985 WERAVQLGKQVVWLH
+985 WERAVQLGRQVVWLH

-1017 LPEGADYTLPNP
+1017 LPKDADYTLPTP
-1029 TVDMGKTMP
+1029 TVDMGRTMP
-1038 EEKPS
+1038 EKKPS
-1043 FSPDPVDSLSEEEN
+1043 FSLDPVGSLSEEEN

-1064 SFGQARCENMEKRVF
+1064 SFGQARCENVEKRVF

-1093 KYRLKKPEEVS
+1093 KYRLKKPVVRRS
-1104 SSPLDEIVQRE
+1104 SSLNDIVQRE

-1154 FREEFVDTED
+1154 FREEFVGTED

>member
-1 MEILCGQ
+1 M
-8 KHLSAQELWGKGK
+8 
-21 SIVTDFNSLIAEFG
+21 TDFNSLIAEFG
-35 NQVRE
+35 RQVRE
-40 NLRFGEGEPEAQ
+40 NLRIGEGEPEAQ

-59 LLKGFGALHS
+59 LLQDFGALHS
-69 MEVQTVRETSL
+69 MKVVTVRETSL

-111 KAPGKNIDPDS
+111 KAPGKNIDPAS
-122 FTKKSHEYKQWQ
+122 FAKKSHEYRQWQ

-149 WRLYRYGK
+149 WRLYRYGE
-157 PVPTGSEK
+157 PVLTSTGY
-165 NDNAVNVSAGS
+165 DAVHMHGS
-176 VIINKKRVLFPEKI
+176 FSGHGTL
-190 TWSAPANLATLF
+190 SAPDALATFF

-212 ITSADRLVETL
+212 IKSADQLVETL

-237 LDAQEKTYKAD
+237 LAVQEKTYKAD
-248 QAKAKKKGEEDLLI
+248 QAKAKKKGEEDFVI
-262 PSKLVGLRDDWRDTL
+262 PPPLVGLRKDWRDTL
-277 APGTSNEEFADS
+277 APSTSNEEFADS

-299 VALSEGHNLSI
+299 VALSEGHDLSL
-310 ESLSTMANRLRS
+310 ETFSTMAGRLRS

-351 VRVMGAASWEYISGG
+351 VRVMGAASWADISGG
-366 KADVYLHLYEHF
+366 KSDVYLHLYEHF
-378 LSIYNP
+378 LKVYNP

-408 DALRTYMGK
+408 DALRTYLGK

-436 TYPLSVMHKVAKTE
+436 TYPLSVMHQVAKTD

-505 ADTLYDPYSR
+505 ADTLSDPY
-515 AKPMSGNTLRLL
+515 AKQKPVNGNTLRLL

-547 GNPPYKDKAQG
+547 GNPPYKDKAEG

-566 HRYKKKDE
+566 FRSADVA
-574 KEKNSP
+574 SP
-580 ILDDFRAPS
+580 ILDDFRAPG
-589 MGGYER
+589 MGKYEY

-617 RVIESESDNSQ
+617 RALEGQLDSAQ
-628 HAGVVCF
+628 RAGVVCF
-635 ITPSSYLN
+635 ITASGYLN

-670 YGPEKENAI
+670 KRPPAKNAV
-679 FAIKTPVAISLFIRE
+679 FAIETPVSIALFLRE
-694 ENTDEERMA
+694 ENTDEETPA

-713 FEEKMQALANL
+713 FAEKIQALAAL
-724 ELDGEE
+724 ELDSAE
-730 FMPVRSGWG
+730 FEPVRSGWG
-739 NQFAPDSG
+739 DKFAPEAGGDWDSYPALP
-747 KDWNS
+747 DF
-752 YLYMDDLYSVS
+752 YLDHFP
-763 SSGIDPS
+763 GINPSRSWVYDPS
-770 RKWVVAPSQRILEE
+770 PSILEE
-784 RWSELT
+784 RWAELI

-795 KIRANRFK
+795 QVRAERFK
-803 ETPTAGIAKG
+803 ETRDTTISKG
-813 KTPLLGNDTFQG
+813 KKPLPGTDTFQG
-825 SKESLN
+825 SRESLN
-831 DQIAREVIPTV
+831 DQIAREVIPDA
-842 PNIVPIGY
+842 PAIVPVGF
-850 RSFDRQYILADARLL
+850 RSFDRQYVMADSRLIHM
-865 DRPRPK
+865 PSPQ
-871 LWPYRIQNQIFI
+871 LWEYRVPEQIFV
-883 VEQYARNPKNGPGLY
+883 VEQHAHYPKAGPGL
-898 FSSLIPDKNAFKG
+898 FFNTLIPDKHSFKG
-911 SHGGRCY
+911 SEGGRAH
-918 PVFTTDGEPNLRTS
+918 PTLNTGGTPNLTEPA
-932 VAQLLC
+932 AQMLR
-938 ERFGNDAPGN
+938 ERFGDNAPGD

-957 GHPEYVRT
+957 GHPGYVRT
-965 FSKPLETSHMR
+965 FDEPLQQAGIR
-976 APLTADPEL
+976 VPLTADPAL

-1005 GEPLPGMKYLHQ
+1005 GEPLPGMKCLHQ
-1017 LPEGADYTLPNP
+1017 LPEGADYVLPTP
-1029 TVDMGKTMP
+1029 TVDMGKAMP
-1038 EEKPS
+1038 EKKPS

-1057 NPVMGTV
+1057 NPIMGTV
-1064 SFGQARCENMEKRVF
+1064 SFGRARCENVEKRVF
-1079 DYTIGGNQVLGLWA
+1079 DYTVGGNQVLGLWA
-1093 KYRLKKPEEVS
+1093 KYRLKKPVVRRS
-1104 SSPLDEIVQRE
+1104 SSLNDIVQRE

-1134 VHLEPAQEKLLD
+1134 VHLEPAQENLLD

-1154 FREEFVDTED
+1154 FREEFVDTKD

>member
-1 MEILCGQ
+1 M
-8 KHLSAQELWGKGK
+8 
-21 SIVTDFNSLIAEFG
+21 TDFNSLIAEFG
-35 NQVRE
+35 RQVRE
-40 NLRFGEGEPEAQ
+40 NLRVGEGEPEAQ

-59 LLKGFGALHS
+59 LLQDFGALHS
-69 MEVQTVRETSL
+69 MKVVTVRETSL

-91 LVRPDYAIMVDGVL
+91 LVRPDYAITVDGVL

-111 KAPGKNIDPDS
+111 KAPGKNIDPAS
-122 FTKKSHEYKQWQ
+122 FTKKSHEYRQWQ

-149 WRLYRYGK
+149 WRLYRYGE
-157 PVPTGSEK
+157 PVLTSTGY
-165 NDNAVNVSAGS
+165 DAVHMHGS
-176 VIINKKRVLFPEKI
+176 FSGHGTL
-190 TWSAPANLATLF
+190 SAPDALATFF

-212 ITSADRLVETL
+212 IKSADQLVETL

-237 LDAQEKTYKAD
+237 LSAQEKSYKAE
-248 QAKAKKKGEEDLLI
+248 QAKAKKKGEEDFVI
-262 PSKLVGLRDDWRDTL
+262 PPPLVGLRKDWRDTL
-277 APGTSNEEFADS
+277 APSTSNEEFADS

-299 VALSEGHNLSI
+299 VALSEGHDLSL
-310 ESLSTMANRLRS
+310 ETFSTMAGRLRS

-330 LGLLTEH
+330 LSLLTDH

-351 VRVMGAASWEYISGG
+351 VRVMDAASWADISGG
-366 KADVYLHLYEHF
+366 KSDVYLHLYEHF
-378 LSIYNP
+378 LKVYNP

-408 DALRTYMGK
+408 DALRAYLGK

-436 TYPLSVMHKVAKTE
+436 TYPLSVMHQVAKTD

-485 NQTLKE
+485 NETLKE
-491 LGADVPED
+491 MGAEVPED

-505 ADTLYDPYSR
+505 ADTLSDPY
-515 AKPMSGNTLRLL
+515 AKQKPVNGNTLRLL

-547 GNPPYKDKAQG
+547 GNPPYKDKAEG

-566 HRYKKKDE
+566 FRSPDVA
-574 KEKNSP
+574 SP
-580 ILDDFRAPS
+580 ILDDFRAPG
-589 MGGYER
+589 MGRYEY
-595 VLKNLYIY
+595 VLKNLYVY

-617 RVIESESDNSQ
+617 RALEGQLDSAQ
-628 HAGVVCF
+628 RAGVVCF
-635 ITPSSYLN
+635 ITADGYLH

-670 YGPEKENAI
+670 KRPPAKNAV
-679 FAIKTPVAISLFIRE
+679 FAIETPVSIALFLRE
-694 ENTDEERMA
+694 EKTDEETPA

-713 FEEKMQALANL
+713 FAEKMQALAAL
-724 ELDGEE
+724 DLDGAE
-730 FMPVRSGWG
+730 FEPVRSGWG
-739 NQFAPDSG
+739 DKFAPEAGGDWDSYPELPDFYASCFPG
-747 KDWNS
+747 VKPN
-752 YLYMDDLYSVS
+752 
-763 SSGIDPS
+763 
-770 RKWVVAPSQRILEE
+770 KTWVYAPSESVLQE
-784 RWSELT
+784 RWAELI

-795 KIRANRFK
+795 QLRAERFK
-803 ETPTAGIAKG
+803 ETSSTGIALG
-813 KTPLLGNDTFQG
+813 KKPLPCQDTFQG
-825 SKESLN
+825 SLESLN
-831 DQIAREVIPTV
+831 EQIAREFIPDT
-842 PNIVPIGY
+842 PNIVQVGY
-850 RSFDRQYILADARLL
+850 RSFDRQYILADSRLL
-865 DRPRPK
+865 HRASPD
-871 LWPYRIQNQIFI
+871 LWEHRVPGQIFI
-883 VEQYARNPKNGPGLY
+883 VEQHAHYPKAGPGLY
-898 FSSLIPDKNAFKG
+898 FNDLIPDMHAFNNR
-911 SHGGRCY
+911 GGRAH
-918 PVFTTDGEPNLRTS
+918 PTLTIGGSPNLTESAEQMLR
-932 VAQLLC
+932 
-938 ERFGNDAPGN
+938 ERFGNNAPGD

-957 GHPEYVRT
+957 GHPGYVRT
-965 FSKPLETSHMR
+965 FDEPLQQAGIR
-976 APLTADPEL
+976 VPLTADPEL
-985 WERAVQLGKQVVWLH
+985 WGRAVQLGKQVVWLH

-1017 LPEGADYTLPNP
+1017 LPEGADYTLPTP

-1038 EEKPS
+1038 EKKPS
-1043 FSPDPVDSLSEEEN
+1043 FSPDPVNSLSEEQN

-1064 SFGQARCENMEKRVF
+1064 SFGRARCENVEKRVF

-1093 KYRLKKPEEVS
+1093 KYRLKKPVVRRS
-1104 SSPLDEIVQRE
+1104 SSLNDIVQRE
-1115 WPEAWSEE
+1115 WPDAWSEE

>member
-1 MEILCGQ
+1 M
-8 KHLSAQELWGKGK
+8 
-21 SIVTDFNSLIAEFG
+21 
-35 NQVRE
+35 
-40 NLRFGEGEPEAQ
+40 
-52 LTNPVAT
+52 
-59 LLKGFGALHS
+59 
-69 MEVQTVRETSL
+69 
-80 KTAGGGLVSEG
+80 
-91 LVRPDYAIMVDGVL
+91 RPDYAIMVDGVL

-111 KAPGKNIDPDS
+111 KAPGKNIDPAS

-149 WRLYRYGK
+149 WRLYRYGE
-157 PVPTGSEK
+157 PVLTSTGY
-165 NDNAVNVSAGS
+165 DAVHMHGS
-176 VIINKKRVLFPEKI
+176 FSGHGTL
-190 TWSAPANLATLF
+190 SAPDALATFF

-212 ITSADRLVETL
+212 IKSADQLVETL

-237 LDAQEKTYKAD
+237 LAVQEKTYKAE
-248 QAKAKKKGEEDLLI
+248 QAKARKKGEEDEVL
-262 PSKLVGLRDDWRDTL
+262 PPQLVGLRKDWRDTL
-277 APGTSNEEFADS
+277 APSTSNEEFADS

-299 VALSEGHNLSI
+299 VALSEGHKLS
-310 ESLSTMANRLRS
+310 LKTFSTIAVELRS
-322 QHGLLGNA
+322 KHGLLGNA
-330 LGLLTEH
+330 LSLLTDH

-351 VRVMGAASWEYISGG
+351 IRVMDAASWADISGG
-366 KADVYLHLYEHF
+366 KSDVYLHLYEHF
-378 LSIYNP
+378 LKVYNP

-408 DALRTYMGK
+408 DALRTYLGK

-436 TYPLSVMHKVAKTE
+436 TYPLSVMHQVAKTD

-485 NQTLKE
+485 NETLKE
-491 LGADVPED
+491 MGADIPED

-505 ADTLYDPYSR
+505 ADTLSDPY
-515 AKPMSGNTLRLL
+515 AKQKPVNSQTLRLL

-547 GNPPYKDKAQG
+547 GNPPYKDKAEG

-566 HRYKKKDE
+566 FRSPE
-574 KEKNSP
+574 VASP
-580 ILDDFRAPS
+580 ILDDFRAPG
-589 MGGYER
+589 MGKFEY
-595 VLKNLYIY
+595 VLKNLYVY

-617 RVIESESDNSQ
+617 RALEGQPDSSKR
-628 HAGVVCF
+628 AGAVCF
-635 ITPSSYLN
+635 ITASGYLK

-657 SSRGW
+657 ASRGW

-670 YGPEKENAI
+670 KRPPKGTAVFDIE
-679 FAIKTPVAISLFIRE
+679 TPVSIALFLRE
-694 ENTDEERMA
+694 ENTDEETPA
-703 DIRYVALHGT
+703 DIRYVALHGKL
-713 FEEKMQALANL
+713 EEKMQALAALN
-724 ELDGEE
+724 LDGAE
-730 FMPVRSGWG
+730 FEPVRSGWG
-739 NQFAPDSG
+739 DKFAPEAGGDWDSYPELVDFYT
-747 KDWNS
+747 KNFQ
-752 YLYMDDLYSVS
+752 
-763 SSGIDPS
+763 GIKPN
-770 RKWVVAPSQRILEE
+770 KTWVYAPAETVLQE
-784 RWSELT
+784 RWVELI

-795 KIRANRFK
+795 EVRTERFK
-803 ETPTAGIAKG
+803 ETPSTSIFKG
-813 KTPLLGNDTFQG
+813 KKPLPGKDTFQG
-825 SKESLN
+825 SRESLN
-831 DQIAREVIPTV
+831 DQIAREVIPDA
-842 PNIVPIGY
+842 PNIVPVGY
-850 RSFDRQYILADARLL
+850 RSFDRQYILADSRLL
-865 DRPRPK
+865 ERERPE
-871 LWPYRIQNQIFI
+871 LWEHRVPGQIFI
-883 VEQYARNPKNGPGLY
+883 VEQHAHYPKAGPGLH
-898 FSSLIPDKNAFKG
+898 FSTLIPDLDAFNNR
-911 SHGGRCY
+911 GGRAH
-918 PVFTTDGEPNLRTS
+918 PVLNVSGVPNLTEPAKQMLR
-932 VAQLLC
+932 
-938 ERFGNDAPGN
+938 ERFGDNALGN

-957 GHPEYVRT
+957 GHPGYVRT
-965 FSKPLETSHMR
+965 FDKPLQQAGIR
-976 APLTADPEL
+976 VPLTADPKL

-1017 LPEGADYTLPNP
+1017 IPEGADYVLPTP
-1029 TVDMGKTMP
+1029 TVDMGRTMP
-1038 EEKPS
+1038 TKQPS
-1043 FSPDPVDSLSEEEN
+1043 FLPNSVTDELAEKQNTPVR
-1057 NPVMGTV
+1057 GTV
-1064 SFGQARCENMEKRVF
+1064 SFGRARCENVEKRVF
-1079 DYTIGGNQVLGLWA
+1079 DYTVGGNRVLGMWA
-1093 KYRLKKPEEVS
+1093 KYRLKKPKTNRS
-1104 SSPLDEIVQRE
+1104 SSLNDIVQRE

>member
-1 MEILCGQ
+1 M
-8 KHLSAQELWGKGK
+8 
-21 SIVTDFNSLIAEFG
+21 
-35 NQVRE
+35 
-40 NLRFGEGEPEAQ
+40 
-52 LTNPVAT
+52 
-59 LLKGFGALHS
+59 HS
-69 MEVQTVRETSL
+69 MKVVTVRETSL

-111 KAPGKNIDPDS
+111 KAPGKNIDPAS
-122 FTKKSHEYKQWQ
+122 FGKKSHEYKQWQ

-149 WRLYRYGK
+149 WRLYRYGE
-157 PVPTGSEK
+157 PVLTSTGY
-165 NDNAVNVSAGS
+165 DAVHMHGS
-176 VIINKKRVLFPEKI
+176 FSGHGTL
-190 TWSAPANLATLF
+190 SAPDALATFF

-212 ITSADRLVETL
+212 IKSADQLVETL

-237 LDAQEKTYKAD
+237 LAVQEKTYKAD
-248 QAKAKKKGEEDLLI
+248 QAKAKKKGEEDFVI
-262 PSKLVGLRDDWRDTL
+262 PPPLVGLRKDWRDTL
-277 APGTSNEEFADS
+277 APSTSNEESADS

-299 VALSEGHNLSI
+299 VALSEGHDLSL
-310 ESLSTMANRLRS
+310 ETFSTMAGRLRS

-351 VRVMGAASWEYISGG
+351 VRVMGAASWDDISGG
-366 KADVYLHLYEHF
+366 KSDVYLHLYEHF
-378 LSIYNP
+378 LKVYNP

-408 DALRTYMGK
+408 DALRTYLGK

-436 TYPLSVMHKVAKTE
+436 TYPLSVMHKVARTE

-491 LGADVPED
+491 LGADIPED

-505 ADTLYDPYSR
+505 ADTLSDPY
-515 AKPMSGNTLRLL
+515 AKQKPVNGNTLRLL

-547 GNPPYKDKAQG
+547 GNPPYKDKAEG

-566 HRYKKKDE
+566 FRSPDVA
-574 KEKNSP
+574 SP
-580 ILDDFRAPS
+580 ILDDFRAS
-589 MGGYER
+589 GMGRYEY
-595 VLKNLYIY
+595 VLKNLYVY

-617 RVIESESDNSQ
+617 RAMEGQSDSAQ
-628 HAGVVCF
+628 RAGVVCF
-635 ITPSSYLN
+635 ITADGYLN

-670 YGPEKENAI
+670 KRPPAKNAV
-679 FAIKTPVAISLFIRE
+679 FAIETPVSIALFLRE
-694 ENTDEERMA
+694 ENTDEETPA

-713 FEEKMQALANL
+713 FAEKMQALAAL
-724 ELDGEE
+724 DLDGAE
-730 FMPVRSGWG
+730 FEPVRSGWG
-739 NQFAPDSG
+739 DKFAPEAGGDWDSYPELPDFYASCFPG
-747 KDWNS
+747 VKPN
-752 YLYMDDLYSVS
+752 
-763 SSGIDPS
+763 
-770 RKWVVAPSQRILEE
+770 KTWVYAPSESVLQE
-784 RWSELT
+784 RWAELI

-795 KIRANRFK
+795 EVRAERFK
-803 ETPTAGIAKG
+803 ETSSTGIAVG
-813 KTPLLGNDTFQG
+813 KKPLPGSDTFQG
-825 SKESLN
+825 SLESLN
-831 DQIAREVIPTV
+831 NQIARELIPDT
-842 PNIVPIGY
+842 PNIVQVGY
-850 RSFDRQYILADARLL
+850 RSFDRQYILADSRLL
-865 DRPRPK
+865 ERARPE
-871 LWPYRIQNQIFI
+871 LWEHRVPGQIFI
-883 VEQYARNPKNGPGLY
+883 VEQHAHYPKAGPGLY
-898 FSSLIPDKNAFKG
+898 FSALIPDMHAFNNR
-911 SHGGRCY
+911 GGRAH
-918 PVFTTDGEPNLRTS
+918 PALTIGGTPNLTEPAKQMLR
-932 VAQLLC
+932 
-938 ERFGNDAPGN
+938 ERLGDNAPGD

-957 GHPEYVRT
+957 GHPGYVRT
-965 FSKPLETSHMR
+965 FDEPLQQAGIR
-976 APLTADPEL
+976 VPLTADPAL

-1017 LPEGADYTLPNP
+1017 LPEGADYTLPTP

-1038 EEKPS
+1038 EKKPS
-1043 FSPDPVDSLSEEEN
+1043 FSPDPVNSLSEEQN
-1057 NPVMGTV
+1057 IPVTGTV
-1064 SFGQARCENMEKRVF
+1064 SFGRARCENMEKRVF
-1079 DYTIGGNQVLGLWA
+1079 DYTVGGNQVLGLWA
-1093 KYRLKKPEEVS
+1093 KYRLKKPGVRS
-1104 SSPLDEIVQRE
+1104 SSPLDYIVQRE
-1115 WPEAWSEE
+1115 WPPAWSEE

-1146 EVLAGEQI
+1146 EVLVGEQI

>member
-1 MEILCGQ
+1 
-8 KHLSAQELWGKGK
+8 
-21 SIVTDFNSLIAEFG
+21 
-35 NQVRE
+35 
-40 NLRFGEGEPEAQ
+40 
-52 LTNPVAT
+52 
-59 LLKGFGALHS
+59 
-69 MEVQTVRETSL
+69 
-80 KTAGGGLVSEG
+80 
-91 LVRPDYAIMVDGVL
+91 MVDGVL

-111 KAPGKNIDPDS
+111 KAPGKNIDPAS

-149 WRLYRYGK
+149 WRLYRYGE
-157 PVPTGSEK
+157 PVLTSTGY
-165 NDNAVNVSAGS
+165 DAVHMHGS
-176 VIINKKRVLFPEKI
+176 FSGHGTL
-190 TWSAPANLATLF
+190 SAPDALATFF

-212 ITSADRLVETL
+212 ITSADQLVETL

-237 LDAQEKTYKAD
+237 LAAQEKTYKAE
-248 QAKAKKKGEEDLLI
+248 QAKAKKKGEEDSVF
-262 PSKLVGLRDDWRDTL
+262 PPPLVGLRKDWRDTL
-277 APGTSNEEFADS
+277 APSTSNEEFADS

-299 VALSEGHNLSI
+299 VALSENLDL
-310 ESLSTMANRLRS
+310 SLETFSTMAGRLRS

-337 LDEKSSLYNALAVI
+337 LDEESSLYNALAVI
-351 VRVMGAASWEYISGG
+351 VRVMGAASWADISGG
-366 KADVYLHLYEHF
+366 KSDVYLHLYEHF
-378 LSIYNP
+378 LKVYNP

-408 DALRTYMGK
+408 DALRTYLGK

-436 TYPLSVMHKVAKTE
+436 TYPLSVMHQVAKTE

-491 LGADVPED
+491 MGGDVPED

-505 ADTLYDPYSR
+505 ADTLSDPY
-515 AKPMSGNTLRLL
+515 AKQKPVNGNTLRLL

-547 GNPPYKDKAQG
+547 GNPPYKDKAEG

-566 HRYKKKDE
+566 FRSPDVA
-574 KEKNSP
+574 SP
-580 ILDDFRAPS
+580 ILDDFRAPG
-589 MGGYER
+589 MGKYEY
-595 VLKNLYIY
+595 VLKNLYVY

-617 RVIESESDNSQ
+617 RALEGQSDSAQ
-628 HAGVVCF
+628 RAGVVCF
-635 ITPSSYLN
+635 ITADGYLH

-670 YGPEKENAI
+670 KRPPAKNAV
-679 FAIKTPVAISLFIRE
+679 FAIETPVSIALFLRE
-694 ENTDEERMA
+694 ENTDEETPA

-713 FEEKMQALANL
+713 FAEKMQALATL
-724 ELDGEE
+724 DLDGAGFE
-730 FMPVRSGWG
+730 PVRSGWG
-739 NQFAPDSG
+739 DKFAPEAGGDWDSYPALP
-747 KDWNS
+747 DFYAS
-752 YLYMDDLYSVS
+752 YFPGVK
-763 SSGIDPS
+763 PN
-770 RKWVVAPSQRILEE
+770 KTWVYAPSESVLQE
-784 RWSELT
+784 RWAELI

-795 KIRANRFK
+795 EVRAERFK
-803 ETPTAGIAKG
+803 ETSSTGIAVG
-813 KTPLLGNDTFQG
+813 KKPLPGNDTFQG
-825 SKESLN
+825 SLESLN
-831 DQIAREVIPTV
+831 DQITREIIPDA
-842 PNIVPIGY
+842 PNIVPVGY
-850 RSFDRQYILADARLL
+850 RSFDRQYILADSRLL
-865 DRPRPK
+865 HRASPD
-871 LWPYRIQNQIFI
+871 LWEHRVPGQIFI
-883 VEQYARNPKNGPGLY
+883 VEQHAHYPKAGPGLY
-898 FSSLIPDKNAFKG
+898 FSALIPDMHAFNNR
-911 SHGGRCY
+911 GGRAH
-918 PVFTTDGEPNLRTS
+918 PALTIGGTPNLTESASQMLR
-932 VAQLLC
+932 
-938 ERFGNDAPGN
+938 ERFGDNAPGD

-957 GHPEYVRT
+957 GHPGYVRT
-965 FSKPLETSHMR
+965 FDEPLQQAGIR
-976 APLTADPEL
+976 VPLTADPAL

-1017 LPEGADYTLPNP
+1017 LPEGADYALPTP

-1038 EEKPS
+1038 EKKPS
-1043 FSPDPVDSLSEEEN
+1043 FSPDTVTGSLSEEEN
-1057 NPVMGTV
+1057 ISVTGTV
-1064 SFGQARCENMEKRVF
+1064 SFGQARCENVEKRVF

-1093 KYRLKKPEEVS
+1093 KYRLKKPVVRRS
-1104 SSPLDEIVQRE
+1104 SSLNDIVQRE

>member
-1 MEILCGQ
+1 
-8 KHLSAQELWGKGK
+8 
-21 SIVTDFNSLIAEFG
+21 
-35 NQVRE
+35 
-40 NLRFGEGEPEAQ
+40 
-52 LTNPVAT
+52 
-59 LLKGFGALHS
+59 
-69 MEVQTVRETSL
+69 
-80 KTAGGGLVSEG
+80 
-91 LVRPDYAIMVDGVL
+91 MVDGVL

-111 KAPGKNIDPDS
+111 KAPGKNIDPAS
-122 FTKKSHEYKQWQ
+122 FAKKSHEYKQWQ

-149 WRLYRYGK
+149 WRLYRYGE
-157 PVPTGSEK
+157 PVLTSTGYE
-165 NDNAVNVSAGS
+165 AVHMHGS
-176 VIINKKRVLFPEKI
+176 FSGHGTL
-190 TWSAPANLATLF
+190 SAPDALATFF

-212 ITSADRLVETL
+212 ITSADQLVETL

-237 LDAQEKTYKAD
+237 LSAQEKTYKAE
-248 QAKAKKKGEEDLLI
+248 QAKAKKKGEEDFVI
-262 PSKLVGLRDDWRDTL
+262 PPPLVGLRKDWRDTL
-277 APGTSNEEFADS
+277 APSTSNEEFADS

-299 VALSEGHNLSI
+299 VALSEGHDLSL
-310 ESLSTMANRLRS
+310 ETFSTMAGRLRS

-337 LDEKSSLYNALAVI
+337 LDEESSLYNALAVI
-351 VRVMGAASWEYISGG
+351 VRVMGAASWADISGG
-366 KADVYLHLYEHF
+366 KSDVYLHLYEHF
-378 LSIYNP
+378 LKVYNP

-408 DALRTYMGK
+408 DALRTYLGK

-436 TYPLSVMHKVAKTE
+436 TYPLSVMHQVAKTE

-491 LGADVPED
+491 MGGDVPED

-505 ADTLYDPYSR
+505 ADTLSDPY
-515 AKPMSGNTLRLL
+515 AKQKPVNGNTLRLL

-547 GNPPYKDKAQG
+547 GNPPYKDKAEG

-566 HRYKKKDE
+566 FRSPDVA
-574 KEKNSP
+574 SP
-580 ILDDFRAPS
+580 ILDDFRAPG
-589 MGGYER
+589 MGKYEY
-595 VLKNLYIY
+595 VLKNLYVY

-617 RVIESESDNSQ
+617 RALEGQSDSAQ
-628 HAGVVCF
+628 RAGVVCF
-635 ITPSSYLN
+635 ITADGYLH

-670 YGPEKENAI
+670 KRPPAKNAV
-679 FAIKTPVAISLFIRE
+679 FAIETPVSIALFLRE
-694 ENTDEERMA
+694 ENTDEETPA

-713 FEEKMQALANL
+713 FAEKMQALATL
-724 ELDGEE
+724 DLDGAGFE
-730 FMPVRSGWG
+730 PVRSGWG
-739 NQFAPDSG
+739 DKFAPEAGGDWDSYPALP
-747 KDWNS
+747 DFYAS
-752 YLYMDDLYSVS
+752 YFPGVK
-763 SSGIDPS
+763 PN
-770 RKWVVAPSQRILEE
+770 KTWVYAPSESVLQE
-784 RWSELT
+784 RWAELI

-795 KIRANRFK
+795 EVRAERFK
-803 ETPTAGIAKG
+803 ETSSTGIAVG
-813 KTPLLGNDTFQG
+813 KKPLPGNDTFQG
-825 SKESLN
+825 SLESLN
-831 DQIAREVIPTV
+831 DQITREIIPDA
-842 PNIVPIGY
+842 PNIVPVGY
-850 RSFDRQYILADARLL
+850 RSFDRQYILADSRLL
-865 DRPRPK
+865 HRASPD
-871 LWPYRIQNQIFI
+871 LWEHRVPGQIFI
-883 VEQYARNPKNGPGLY
+883 VEQHAHYPKAGPGLY
-898 FSSLIPDKNAFKG
+898 FSALIPDMHAFNNR
-911 SHGGRCY
+911 GGRAH
-918 PVFTTDGEPNLRTS
+918 PALTIGGTPNLTESASQMLR
-932 VAQLLC
+932 
-938 ERFGNDAPGN
+938 ERFGDNAPGD

-957 GHPEYVRT
+957 GHPGYVRT
-965 FSKPLETSHMR
+965 FDEPLQQAGIR
-976 APLTADPEL
+976 VPLTADPAL

-1017 LPEGADYTLPNP
+1017 LPEGADYALPTP

-1038 EEKPS
+1038 EKKPS
-1043 FSPDPVDSLSEEEN
+1043 FSPDTVTGSLSEEEN
-1057 NPVMGTV
+1057 ISVTGTV
-1064 SFGQARCENMEKRVF
+1064 SFGQARCENVEKRVF

-1093 KYRLKKPEEVS
+1093 KYRLKKPVVRRS
-1104 SSPLDEIVQRE
+1104 SSLNDIVQRE

>member
-1 MEILCGQ
+1 
-8 KHLSAQELWGKGK
+8 
-21 SIVTDFNSLIAEFG
+21 
-35 NQVRE
+35 
-40 NLRFGEGEPEAQ
+40 
-52 LTNPVAT
+52 
-59 LLKGFGALHS
+59 
-69 MEVQTVRETSL
+69 
-80 KTAGGGLVSEG
+80 
-91 LVRPDYAIMVDGVL
+91 MVDGVL

-111 KAPGKNIDPDS
+111 KAPGKNIDPAS
-122 FTKKSHEYKQWQ
+122 FAKKSHEYKQWQ

-149 WRLYRYGK
+149 WRLYRYGE
-157 PVPTGSEK
+157 PVLTSTGY
-165 NDNAVNVSAGS
+165 DAVHMHGS
-176 VIINKKRVLFPEKI
+176 FSGHGTL
-190 TWSAPANLATLF
+190 SAPDALATFF

-212 ITSADRLVETL
+212 ITSADQLVETL

-237 LDAQEKTYKAD
+237 LAAQEKTYKAE
-248 QAKAKKKGEEDLLI
+248 QAKAKKKGEEDSVF
-262 PSKLVGLRDDWRDTL
+262 PPPLVGLRKDWRDTL
-277 APGTSNEEFADS
+277 APSTSNEEFADS

-299 VALSEGHNLSI
+299 VALSENLDL
-310 ESLSTMANRLRS
+310 SLETFSTMAGRLRS

-337 LDEKSSLYNALAVI
+337 LDEESSLYNALAVI
-351 VRVMGAASWEYISGG
+351 VRVMGAASWADISGG
-366 KADVYLHLYEHF
+366 KSDVYLHLYEHF
-378 LSIYNP
+378 LKVYNP

-408 DALRTYMGK
+408 DALRTYLGK

-436 TYPLSVMHKVAKTE
+436 TYPLSVMHQVAKTE

-491 LGADVPED
+491 MGGDVPED

-505 ADTLYDPYSR
+505 ADTLSDPY
-515 AKPMSGNTLRLL
+515 AKQKPVNGNTLRLL

-547 GNPPYKDKAQG
+547 GNPPYKDKAEG

-566 HRYKKKDE
+566 FRSPDVA
-574 KEKNSP
+574 SP
-580 ILDDFRAPS
+580 ILDDFRAPG
-589 MGGYER
+589 MGKYEY
-595 VLKNLYIY
+595 VLKNLYVY

-617 RVIESESDNSQ
+617 RALEGQPDSAQ
-628 HAGVVCF
+628 RAGVVCF
-635 ITPSSYLN
+635 ITADGYLH
-643 GPGFAGMREYIRRS
+643 GPGFAGTREYIRRS

-670 YGPEKENAI
+670 KRPPAKNAV
-679 FAIKTPVAISLFIRE
+679 FAIETPVSIALFLRE
-694 ENTDEERMA
+694 ENTDEETPA

-713 FEEKMQALANL
+713 FAEKMQALATL
-724 ELDGEE
+724 DLDGAE
-730 FMPVRSGWG
+730 FEPARSGWG
-739 NQFAPDSG
+739 DKFAPEAGGDWDSYPELPDFYASCFPG
-747 KDWNS
+747 VKPN
-752 YLYMDDLYSVS
+752 
-763 SSGIDPS
+763 
-770 RKWVVAPSQRILEE
+770 KTWVYAPSESVLQE
-784 RWSELT
+784 RWAELI

-795 KIRANRFK
+795 EVRAERFK
-803 ETPTAGIAKG
+803 ETRDTKITEG
-813 KTPLLGNDTFQG
+813 KKPLPGSDTFQG
-825 SKESLN
+825 SLESLN
-831 DQIAREVIPTV
+831 DQIARELIPDT
-842 PNIVPIGY
+842 PNIVQVGY
-850 RSFDRQYILADARLL
+850 RSFDRQYILADARLA
-865 DRPRPK
+865 DMPRPK
-871 LWPYRIQNQIFI
+871 LWEHRVPGQIFI
-883 VEQYARNPKNGPGLY
+883 VEQHAHYPKAGPGLY
-898 FSSLIPDKNAFKG
+898 FSALIPDMHAFNNR
-911 SHGGRCY
+911 GGRAH
-918 PVFTTDGEPNLRTS
+918 PALTIGGTPNLTESASQMLR
-932 VAQLLC
+932 
-938 ERFGNDAPGN
+938 ERFGDNAPGD

-957 GHPEYVRT
+957 GHPGYVRT
-965 FSKPLETSHMR
+965 FDEPLQQAGIR
-976 APLTADPEL
+976 VPLTADPEL

-1017 LPEGADYTLPNP
+1017 IPESADYTLPTP

-1038 EEKPS
+1038 EKKPS
-1043 FSPDPVDSLSEEEN
+1043 FSPNPVNSLSEEEN
-1057 NPVMGTV
+1057 NLVMGTV
-1064 SFGQARCENMEKRVF
+1064 SFGKARCENAEKRVF
-1079 DYTIGGNQVLGLWA
+1079 DYTVGGNQVLGLWA
-1093 KYRLKKPEEVS
+1093 KYRLKKPVVRRS
-1104 SSPLDEIVQRE
+1104 SSLNDIVQRE
-1115 WPEAWSEE
+1115 WPDAWSEE

-1134 VHLEPAQEKLLD
+1134 VHLEPSQEKLLD

>member
-1 MEILCGQ
+1 M
-8 KHLSAQELWGKGK
+8 
-21 SIVTDFNSLIAEFG
+21 TDFNSLIAEFG
-35 NQVRE
+35 RQVRE
-40 NLRFGEGEPEAQ
+40 NLCVGEGEPEAQ

-59 LLKGFGALHS
+59 LLQDFGALHS
-69 MEVQTVRETSL
+69 MKVVTVRETSL

-111 KAPGKNIDPDS
+111 KAPGKNIDPAS
-122 FTKKSHEYKQWQ
+122 FTKKSHEYRQWQ

-149 WRLYRYGK
+149 WRLYRYGE
-157 PVPTGSEK
+157 PVLTSTGY
-165 NDNAVNVSAGS
+165 DAVHVHGS
-176 VIINKKRVLFPEKI
+176 FSGHGTL
-190 TWSAPANLATLF
+190 SAPDALATFF

-212 ITSADRLVETL
+212 IKSADQLVETL

-237 LDAQEKTYKAD
+237 LSAQEKTYKAE
-248 QAKAKKKGEEDLLI
+248 QAKAKKKGEEDEVI
-262 PSKLVGLRDDWRDTL
+262 PPQLVGLRKDWRDTL
-277 APGTSNEEFADS
+277 APSTSNEEFADS

-299 VALSEGHNLSI
+299 VALSENLDL
-310 ESLSTMANRLRS
+310 SLETFSTMAGRLRS

-330 LGLLTEH
+330 LSLLTDH
-337 LDEKSSLYNALAVI
+337 LDETSSLYNALAVI
-351 VRVMGAASWEYISGG
+351 VRVMDAASWDDISGG
-366 KADVYLHLYEHF
+366 KSDVYLHLYEHF
-378 LSIYNP
+378 LKVYNP

-408 DALRTYMGK
+408 DALRTYLGK

-450 SLAPA
+450 SLSPA

-491 LGADVPED
+491 LGAEVAED

-505 ADTLYDPYSR
+505 TDTLGDPY
-515 AKPMSGNTLRLL
+515 AKQRPLNGHTLRLL

-547 GNPPYKDKAQG
+547 GNPPYKDKAEG

-566 HRYKKKDE
+566 FRSPDVA
-574 KEKNSP
+574 SP
-580 ILDDFRAPS
+580 ILDDFRAQG
-589 MGGYER
+589 MGKYEY
-595 VLKNLYIY
+595 VLKNLYVY

-617 RVIESESDNSQ
+617 RALEGQSDSAQ
-628 HAGVVCF
+628 RAGVVCF
-635 ITPSSYLN
+635 ITAAGYLN

-670 YGPEKENAI
+670 LQPPAENAI
-679 FAIKTPVAISLFIRE
+679 FAIETPVSIALFLRE
-694 ENTDEERMA
+694 EDTDEETPA

-713 FEEKMQALANL
+713 FAEKMQALAAL
-724 ELDGEE
+724 DLDGAE
-730 FMPVRSGWG
+730 FEPVRSGWG
-739 NQFAPDSG
+739 DKFAPEAGGDWDSYPELP
-747 KDWNS
+747 DF
-752 YLYMDDLYSVS
+752 YLDHFP
-763 SSGIDPS
+763 GIDPS
-770 RKWVVAPSQRILEE
+770 RSWVYDPSLSILEE
-784 RWSELT
+784 RWAELI
-790 EGNDL
+790 EGTDL
-795 KIRANRFK
+795 QVRAERFK
-803 ETPTAGIAKG
+803 KTDSTSIFAGK
-813 KTPLLGNDTFQG
+813 KPLPGDDTFQG
-825 SKESLN
+825 SHESLN
-831 DQIAREVIPTV
+831 DQIAREVIPDA
-842 PNIVPIGY
+842 PNIVPVGY
-850 RSFDRQYILADARLL
+850 RSFDRQYILADARLIH
-865 DRPRPK
+865 RPSPK
-871 LWPYRIQNQIFI
+871 LWEYRIPDQIFI
-883 VEQYARNPKNGPGLY
+883 VEQHSRHPKAGPGLY
-898 FSSLIPDKNAFKG
+898 ISSLIPDKNSFKG
-911 SHGGRCY
+911 SEGGRVH
-918 PVFTTDGEPNLRTS
+918 PAFAVDGSPNLTEPTAR
-932 VAQLLC
+932 LLSQ
-938 ERFGNDAPGN
+938 RFGADAPGD

-957 GHPEYVRT
+957 GHPGYVRT
-965 FSKPLETSHMR
+965 FDKPLQQAGIR
-976 APLTADPEL
+976 VPLTADPAL
-985 WERAVQLGKQVVWLH
+985 WERAVQLGKNVVWLH

-1017 LPEGADYTLPNP
+1017 LPEGADYTLPTP
-1029 TVDMGKTMP
+1029 TVDMGRTMP
-1038 EEKPS
+1038 EKKPS
-1043 FSPDPVDSLSEEEN
+1043 FSPDPVNSLSEELN

-1064 SFGQARCENMEKRVF
+1064 SFGQARCENVEKRVF

-1093 KYRLKKPEEVS
+1093 KYRLKKPVVRRS
-1104 SSPLDEIVQRE
+1104 SSLNDIVQRE

>member
-1 MEILCGQ
+1 M
-8 KHLSAQELWGKGK
+8 
-21 SIVTDFNSLIAEFG
+21 TDFNSLIAEFG
-35 NQVRE
+35 RQVRE

-59 LLKGFGALHS
+59 LLKGFGALHL

-80 KTAGGGLVSEG
+80 KAAGGGLVSEG
-91 LVRPDYAIMVDGVL
+91 LVRPDYAIMVNGVL

-111 KAPGKNIDPDS
+111 KAPGKNIDPAS

-165 NDNAVNVSAGS
+165 NDNAVNVNAGS
-176 VIINKKRVLFPEKI
+176 FIIKKKRALFPEKI

-202 LNFLRWVPAP
+202 LNFLSWVPAP

-223 APLAALLREEMLLG
+223 APLAALLREEMLVSLK
-237 LDAQEKTYKAD
+237 AQEKMDRSKRTKAE
-248 QAKAKKKGEEDLLI
+248 KKGEEDLLI

-299 VALSEGHNLSI
+299 VALSENLDLNLDTFSSMI
-310 ESLSTMANRLRS
+310 RRLRS

-337 LDEKSSLYNALAVI
+337 LDEDSSLYSTLAVI
-351 VRVMGAASWEYISGG
+351 VRVMNAASWTDISSG
-366 KADVYLHLYEHF
+366 KSDVYLHLYEHF
-378 LSIYNP
+378 LKVYNP

-408 DALRTYMGK
+408 DALRTYLGK

-491 LGADVPED
+491 LGGEVPEE
-499 GLNLYV
+499 GLKLYV
-505 ADTLYDPYSR
+505 ANTLDDPYT
-515 AKPMSGNTLRLL
+515 KPKSVNSQTLRLL
-527 SQLSNKATR
+527 YQLSNKATR

-566 HRYKKKDE
+566 HRYKKKDK

-589 MGGYER
+589 MGKYEY
-595 VLKNLYIY
+595 VLKNLYVY

-617 RVIESESDNSQ
+617 RALEGQPDSAQ
-628 HAGVVCF
+628 RAGVVCF
-635 ITPSSYLN
+635 ITADGYLH

-670 YGPEKENAI
+670 LQPPAENAI
-679 FAIKTPVAISLFIRE
+679 FAIETPVSIALFLRE
-694 ENTDEERMA
+694 EDTDEETPA
-703 DIRYVALHGT
+703 DIRYIALHGT
-713 FEEKMQALANL
+713 FAEKMQALAAL
-724 ELDGEE
+724 DLDGAE
-730 FMPVRSGWG
+730 FEPVRSGWG
-739 NQFAPDSG
+739 DKFAPEAGGDWDSYPELP
-747 KDWNS
+747 DF
-752 YLYMDDLYSVS
+752 YLDHFP
-763 SSGIDPS
+763 GIDPS
-770 RKWVVAPSQRILEE
+770 RSWVYDPSLSILEE
-784 RWSELT
+784 RWAELI
-790 EGNDL
+790 EGTDL
-795 KIRANRFK
+795 QVRAERFK
-803 ETPTAGIAKG
+803 KTDSTSIFAGK
-813 KTPLLGNDTFQG
+813 KPLPGEDTFQG
-825 SKESLN
+825 SHESLN
-831 DQIAREVIPTV
+831 DQIAREVIPDA
-842 PNIVPIGY
+842 PNIVPVGY
-850 RSFDRQYILADARLL
+850 RSFDRQYILADARLIH
-865 DRPRPK
+865 RPSPK
-871 LWPYRIQNQIFI
+871 LWEYRIPGQIFI
-883 VEQYARNPKNGPGLY
+883 VEQHSRHPKAGPGLY
-898 FSSLIPDKNAFKG
+898 ISSLIPDKNSFKG
-911 SHGGRCY
+911 SEGGRAH
-918 PVFTTDGEPNLRTS
+918 PVLTVSGIPNLTES
-932 VAQLLC
+932 AAQMLR
-938 ERFGNDAPGN
+938 ERFGDNAPGD

-957 GHPEYVRT
+957 GHPGYVRT
-965 FSKPLETSHMR
+965 FDKPLQQAGIR
-976 APLTADPEL
+976 VPLTADPVL

-1017 LPEGADYTLPNP
+1017 LPEGADYTLPTP

-1038 EEKPS
+1038 EKKPS
-1043 FSPDPVDSLSEEEN
+1043 FSPDPVNSLSEEEN

-1064 SFGQARCENMEKRVF
+1064 SFGKARCENVEKRVF

-1093 KYRLKKPEEVS
+1093 KYRLKKPVVRRS
-1104 SSPLDEIVQRE
+1104 SSLNDIVQRE
-1115 WPEAWSEE
+1115 WPDAWSEE

>member
-1 MEILCGQ
+1 M
-8 KHLSAQELWGKGK
+8 
-21 SIVTDFNSLIAEFG
+21 
-35 NQVRE
+35 
-40 NLRFGEGEPEAQ
+40 
-52 LTNPVAT
+52 
-59 LLKGFGALHS
+59 
-69 MEVQTVRETSL
+69 
-80 KTAGGGLVSEG
+80 
-91 LVRPDYAIMVDGVL
+91 RPDYAITVDGVL

-111 KAPGKNIDPDS
+111 KAPGKNIDPAS
-122 FTKKSHEYKQWQ
+122 FTKKSHEYRQWQ

-149 WRLYRYGK
+149 WRLYRYGE
-157 PVPTGSEK
+157 PVLTSTGY
-165 NDNAVNVSAGS
+165 DAVHMHGS
-176 VIINKKRVLFPEKI
+176 FSGHGTL
-190 TWSAPANLATLF
+190 SAPDALATVF

-212 ITSADRLVETL
+212 IKSADQLVETL

-237 LDAQEKTYKAD
+237 LAAQEKTYKAD
-248 QAKAKKKGEEDLLI
+248 QAKAKKKGEEDFVI
-262 PSKLVGLRDDWRDTL
+262 PPPLVGLRKDWRDTL
-277 APGTSNEEFADS
+277 APSTSNEEFADS

-299 VALSEGHNLSI
+299 VALSEGHDLSL
-310 ESLSTMANRLRS
+310 ETFSTMAGRLRS

-351 VRVMGAASWEYISGG
+351 VRVMGAASWADISGG
-366 KADVYLHLYEHF
+366 KSDVYLHLYEHF
-378 LSIYNP
+378 LKVYNP

-408 DALRTYMGK
+408 DALRTYLGK

-436 TYPLSVMHKVAKTE
+436 TYPLSVMHQVAKTE

-462 RLAKNLYG
+462 RLANNLYG

-491 LGADVPED
+491 MGGDVPED

-505 ADTLYDPYSR
+505 ADTLSDPY
-515 AKPMSGNTLRLL
+515 AKQKPVNGNTLRLL

-547 GNPPYKDKAQG
+547 GNPPYKDKAEG

-566 HRYKKKDE
+566 FRSPDVA
-574 KEKNSP
+574 SP
-580 ILDDFRAPS
+580 ILDDFRAQG
-589 MGGYER
+589 MGKYEY
-595 VLKNLYIY
+595 VLKNLYVY

-617 RVIESESDNSQ
+617 RALEGQPDSAQ
-628 HAGVVCF
+628 RAGVVCF
-635 ITPSSYLN
+635 ITADGYLH

-670 YGPEKENAI
+670 KRPPAKNAV
-679 FAIKTPVAISLFIRE
+679 FAIETPVSIALLLRE
-694 ENTDEERMA
+694 ENTDEETPA

-713 FEEKMQALANL
+713 FAEKMQALAALN
-724 ELDGEE
+724 LDGAE
-730 FMPVRSGWG
+730 FEPVRSGWG
-739 NQFAPDSG
+739 DKFAPEAGGDWDSYPELPDFYASCFPG
-747 KDWNS
+747 MKPN
-752 YLYMDDLYSVS
+752 
-763 SSGIDPS
+763 
-770 RKWVVAPSQRILEE
+770 KTWVYAPSESVLQE
-784 RWSELT
+784 RWAELI

-795 KIRANRFK
+795 EVRAERFK
-803 ETPTAGIAKG
+803 ETSSTGIAVG
-813 KTPLLGNDTFQG
+813 KKPLPGSDTFQG
-825 SKESLN
+825 SLESLN
-831 DQIAREVIPTV
+831 DQITREIIPDA
-842 PNIVPIGY
+842 PNIVPVGY
-850 RSFDRQYILADARLL
+850 RSFDRQYILADSRLL
-865 DRPRPK
+865 ERARPE
-871 LWPYRIQNQIFI
+871 LWEHRVPGQIFI
-883 VEQYARNPKNGPGLY
+883 VEQHARHPQAGPGLY
-898 FSSLIPDKNAFKG
+898 FDALIPDMNAFNNR
-911 SHGGRCY
+911 GGRAH
-918 PVFTTDGEPNLRTS
+918 PALTIEGTPNLTEPA
-932 VAQLLC
+932 AQMLR
-938 ERFGNDAPGN
+938 ERFGDNAPGD

-957 GHPEYVRT
+957 GHPGYVRT
-965 FSKPLETSHMR
+965 FDEPLQQAGIR
-976 APLTADPEL
+976 VPLTADPEL

-1005 GEPLPGMKYLHQ
+1005 GEPLPGMERLHQ
-1017 LPEGADYTLPNP
+1017 LPAGADYTLPTP
-1029 TVDMGKTMP
+1029 TVDMGRTMP
-1038 EEKPS
+1038 EKKPS
-1043 FSPDPVDSLSEEEN
+1043 FSLDPVTGSLSEEEN
-1057 NPVMGTV
+1057 SPVMGTV
-1064 SFGQARCENMEKRVF
+1064 SFGQARCENVEKRVF

-1093 KYRLKKPEEVS
+1093 KYRLKKPVVRR

-1115 WPEAWSEE
+1115 WPEAWSDE

>member
-1 MEILCGQ
+1 M
-8 KHLSAQELWGKGK
+8 
-21 SIVTDFNSLIAEFG
+21 
-35 NQVRE
+35 
-40 NLRFGEGEPEAQ
+40 
-52 LTNPVAT
+52 
-59 LLKGFGALHS
+59 
-69 MEVQTVRETSL
+69 
-80 KTAGGGLVSEG
+80 
-91 LVRPDYAIMVDGVL
+91 RPDYAIMVDGVL

-111 KAPGKNIDPDS
+111 KAPGKNIDPAS

-351 VRVMGAASWEYISGG
+351 VRVIGAASWEYISGG

-491 LGADVPED
+491 LGADVHED

-515 AKPMSGNTLRLL
+515 AKPVSGNTLRLL

-1017 LPEGADYTLPNP
+1017 LPKDADYTLPTP
-1029 TVDMGKTMP
+1029 TVDMGRTMP
-1038 EEKPS
+1038 EKKPS
-1043 FSPDPVDSLSEEEN
+1043 FSPDPVNGSLSEEQDI
-1057 NPVMGTV
+1057 PVTGTV
-1064 SFGQARCENMEKRVF
+1064 SFGQARCENVEKRVF
-1079 DYTIGGNQVLGLWA
+1079 DYTVGGNQVLGLWA
-1093 KYRLKKPEEVS
+1093 KYRLKKPVVRRS
-1104 SSPLDEIVQRE
+1104 SSLNDIVLRE

>member
-1 MEILCGQ
+1 
-8 KHLSAQELWGKGK
+8 
-21 SIVTDFNSLIAEFG
+21 
-35 NQVRE
+35 
-40 NLRFGEGEPEAQ
+40 
-52 LTNPVAT
+52 
-59 LLKGFGALHS
+59 
-69 MEVQTVRETSL
+69 
-80 KTAGGGLVSEG
+80 
-91 LVRPDYAIMVDGVL
+91 MVDGVL

-111 KAPGKNIDPDS
+111 KAPGKNIDPAS
-122 FTKKSHEYKQWQ
+122 FAKKSHEYKQWQ

-149 WRLYRYGK
+149 WRLYRYGE
-157 PVPTGSEK
+157 PVLTSTGY
-165 NDNAVNVSAGS
+165 DAVHMHGS
-176 VIINKKRVLFPEKI
+176 FSGHGTL
-190 TWSAPANLATLF
+190 SAPDALATFF

-212 ITSADRLVETL
+212 ITSADQLVETL

-237 LDAQEKTYKAD
+237 LSAQEKTYKAD
-248 QAKAKKKGEEDLLI
+248 QAKAKKKGEEDFVI
-262 PSKLVGLRDDWRDTL
+262 PPPLVGLRKDWRDTL
-277 APGTSNEEFADS
+277 APSTSNEEFADS

-299 VALSEGHNLSI
+299 VALSEGHDLSL
-310 ESLSTMANRLRS
+310 ETFSTMAGRLRS

-351 VRVMGAASWEYISGG
+351 VRVMGAASWSDISGG
-366 KADVYLHLYEHF
+366 KSDVYLHLYEHF
-378 LSIYNP
+378 LKVYNP

-408 DALRTYMGK
+408 DALRTYLGK

-436 TYPLSVMHKVAKTE
+436 TYPLSVMHQVAKTE
-450 SLAPA
+450 SLPPT

-462 RLAKNLYG
+462 RLAENLYG

-485 NQTLKE
+485 NQTLRE
-491 LGADVPED
+491 MGGDVPED

-505 ADTLYDPYSR
+505 ADTLSDPY
-515 AKPMSGNTLRLL
+515 AKQKPVNGNTLRLL

-547 GNPPYKDKAQG
+547 GNPPYKDKAEG

-566 HRYKKKDE
+566 FRSPDVA
-574 KEKNSP
+574 SP
-580 ILDDFRAPS
+580 ILDDFRAPG
-589 MGGYER
+589 MGKYEY
-595 VLKNLYIY
+595 VLKNLYVY

-617 RVIESESDNSQ
+617 RALEGQPDSAQ
-628 HAGVVCF
+628 RAGVVCF
-635 ITPSSYLN
+635 ITASGYLN

-670 YGPEKENAI
+670 KRPPAKNAV
-679 FAIKTPVAISLFIRE
+679 FAIETPVSIALFLRE
-694 ENTDEERMA
+694 EDTNEQVPA

-713 FEEKMQALANL
+713 LTEKLQALAT
-724 ELDGEE
+724 LDLGSSE
-730 FMPVRSGWG
+730 FEPVRSGWG
-739 NQFAPDSG
+739 DKFAPEAGGDWDSYPALPDFYASCFPG
-747 KDWNS
+747 VKPN
-752 YLYMDDLYSVS
+752 
-763 SSGIDPS
+763 
-770 RKWVVAPSQRILEE
+770 KTWVYAPSESILQE
-784 RWSELT
+784 RWAELI

-795 KIRANRFK
+795 EVRAERFK
-803 ETPTAGIAKG
+803 ETRDTKITEG
-813 KTPLLGNDTFQG
+813 KKPLPGKDTFQG
-825 SKESLN
+825 SLESLN
-831 DQIAREVIPTV
+831 DQIAREFIPDT
-842 PNIVPIGY
+842 PNIVPVGY
-850 RSFDRQYILADARLL
+850 RSFDRQYILADARLA
-865 DRPRPK
+865 DMPRPQ
-871 LWPYRIQNQIFI
+871 LWEHRVSEQIFI
-883 VEQYARNPKNGPGLY
+883 VEQHAHYPKAGPGLY
-898 FSSLIPDKNAFKG
+898 FSALIPDMDAFKG
-911 SHGGRCY
+911 SEGGRAH
-918 PVFTTDGEPNLRTS
+918 PTLTTGGTPNLTEFATQMLR
-932 VAQLLC
+932 
-938 ERFGNDAPGN
+938 ERFGDNAPGD

-957 GHPEYVRT
+957 GHPGYVRT
-965 FSKPLETSHMR
+965 FDEPLQQAGIR
-976 APLTADPEL
+976 VPLTADPEL

-1017 LPEGADYTLPNP
+1017 IPEGADYVLPTP

-1038 EEKPS
+1038 EKKPS
-1043 FSPDPVDSLSEEEN
+1043 FSPDPVDSLSEEQN
-1057 NPVMGTV
+1057 IPVTGTV
-1064 SFGQARCENMEKRVF
+1064 SFGQARCENVEKRVF
-1079 DYTIGGNQVLGLWA
+1079 DYTVGGNQVLGLWA
-1093 KYRLKKPEEVS
+1093 KYRLKKPVVRRS
-1104 SSPLDEIVQRE
+1104 SSLNDIVQRE

-1134 VHLEPAQEKLLD
+1134 VHLEPSQEKLLD

>member
-1 MEILCGQ
+1 M
-8 KHLSAQELWGKGK
+8 
-21 SIVTDFNSLIAEFG
+21 
-35 NQVRE
+35 
-40 NLRFGEGEPEAQ
+40 
-52 LTNPVAT
+52 
-59 LLKGFGALHS
+59 
-69 MEVQTVRETSL
+69 
-80 KTAGGGLVSEG
+80 
-91 LVRPDYAIMVDGVL
+91 RPDYAIMVDGVL

-111 KAPGKNIDPDS
+111 KAPGKNIDPAS

-149 WRLYRYGK
+149 WRLYRYGE
-157 PVPTGSEK
+157 PVLTSTGY
-165 NDNAVNVSAGS
+165 DAVHVHGS
-176 VIINKKRVLFPEKI
+176 FSGHGTL
-190 TWSAPANLATLF
+190 SAPDALATFF

-212 ITSADRLVETL
+212 IKSADQLVETL

-237 LDAQEKTYKAD
+237 LAVQEKTYKAD
-248 QAKAKKKGEEDLLI
+248 QAKAKKKGEEDFVI
-262 PSKLVGLRDDWRDTL
+262 PPPLVGLRKDWRDTL
-277 APGTSNEEFADS
+277 APSTSNEEFADS

-299 VALSEGHNLSI
+299 VALSEGHDLSL
-310 ESLSTMANRLRS
+310 ETFSTMAGRLRS

-351 VRVMGAASWEYISGG
+351 VRVMGAASWADISGG
-366 KADVYLHLYEHF
+366 KSDVYLHLYEHF
-378 LSIYNP
+378 LKVYNP

-408 DALRTYMGK
+408 DALRTYLGK

-436 TYPLSVMHKVAKTE
+436 TYPLSVMHKVARTE

-491 LGADVPED
+491 LGADIPED

-505 ADTLYDPYSR
+505 ADTLSDPY
-515 AKPMSGNTLRLL
+515 AKQRPVNGNTLRLL

-547 GNPPYKDKAQG
+547 GNPPYKDKAEG

-566 HRYKKKDE
+566 FRSADVA
-574 KEKNSP
+574 SP
-580 ILDDFRAPS
+580 ILDDFRAPG
-589 MGGYER
+589 MGRYEY
-595 VLKNLYIY
+595 VLKNLYVY

-617 RVIESESDNSQ
+617 RALEGHPDSSQ
-628 HAGVVCF
+628 RAGVVCF
-635 ITPSSYLN
+635 ITADGYLN

-670 YGPEKENAI
+670 KRPPAKNAV
-679 FAIKTPVAISLFIRE
+679 FAIETPVSIALFLRE
-694 ENTDEERMA
+694 EDTNEQVPA

-713 FEEKMQALANL
+713 YPEKMQALAAL
-724 ELDGEE
+724 ELDSAE
-730 FMPVRSGWG
+730 FEPARSGWG
-739 NQFAPDSG
+739 DKFAPEAGGDWDS
-747 KDWNS
+747 
-752 YLYMDDLYSVS
+752 YPALPDLYASCFPGVK
-763 SSGIDPS
+763 PN
-770 RKWVVAPSQRILEE
+770 KTWVYAPSESVLQG
-784 RWSELT
+784 RWAELI

-795 KIRANRFK
+795 EVRAERFK
-803 ETPTAGIAKG
+803 ETRDTKITEG
-813 KTPLLGNDTFQG
+813 KKPLPGSDTFQG
-825 SKESLN
+825 SLESLN
-831 DQIAREVIPTV
+831 EQIAREFIPDT
-842 PNIVPIGY
+842 PNIVQVGY
-850 RSFDRQYILADARLL
+850 RSFDRQYILADSRLL
-865 DRPRPK
+865 HMPSPK
-871 LWPYRIQNQIFI
+871 LWEHRVPKQIFI
-883 VEQYARNPKNGPGLY
+883 VEQHARHPQAGPGLY
-898 FSSLIPDKNAFKG
+898 FDAFIPDMNAFNNR
-911 SHGGRCY
+911 GGRAH
-918 PVFTTDGEPNLRTS
+918 PVLNVSGASNLTES
-932 VAQLLC
+932 AAQMLR
-938 ERFGNDAPGN
+938 ERFGDNAPGD

-957 GHPEYVRT
+957 GHPGYVRT
-965 FSKPLETSHMR
+965 FDEPLQQAGIR
-976 APLTADPEL
+976 VPLTADPAL

-1017 LPEGADYTLPNP
+1017 IPEGADYVLPTP
-1029 TVDMGKTMP
+1029 TVDMGRTMP
-1038 EEKPS
+1038 EKKPS
-1043 FSPDPVDSLSEEEN
+1043 FSPNPVNSLSEEEN

-1064 SFGQARCENMEKRVF
+1064 SFGQARCENVEKRVF

-1093 KYRLKKPEEVS
+1093 KYRLKKPVVRRS
-1104 SSPLDEIVQRE
+1104 SSLNDIVQRE